1 MELEQFSVMPTES
14 DVVKKVD
21 KIAGSVGDITTQKTI
36 TLTGAVTGS
45 VTTDLTGNITIN
57 TTTGSIDATKLTGTV
72 PLESIPK
79 DAQAKIV
86 QVNSDEAR
94 LALTTDDV
102 QNNDVVV
109 VVDTDGSTSS
119 VYWVSDASKL
129 GTDDAAN
136 AFTPFPAGVA
146 AAVDWSGV
154 QNKPETF
161 PPSAHTHTTLEVT
174 AITDNADVHGLTA
187 ADNYSAANTVTG
199 LTNAPCS
206 VPFNLQVQRNSDGTM
221 TQIVYGQAD
230 DDHGIYV
237 SFYSGSTWSDWQTI
251 SYGEKGAYA
260 KKSLENPYR
269 QANTAYEVDD
279 MVYSTILEAGKIL
292 KCITAGTTGGGDDVT
307 ASTTVAGTQITD
319 GTVIWEVQLM
329 AGAER
334 VDGVKVGTISWQL
347 STTVDSGD
355 LPLLGGTFDKETYA
369 PLWNYVQTHPDML
382 VTETEWQQ
390 MAESQTSVL
399 KYANTSDSLFR
410 VPKLLDY
417 ARGAVQE
424 SAGTYQLDGM
434 PNIVDTLNVRQTSSG
449 VSLMMVEGKNQVFSM
464 AGGSTTNAVSTATN
478 NSTLQNYDYIQFNMS
493 NANPLYGR
501 ADEVRPKTML
511 GLYVVKAY
519 SSTTEISDINIQ
531 TLLEKAGEGF
541 AIGDIKFSFAKVV
554 PNGWL
559 RCDGNLYQRSEYPD
573 LYQWAVDNNYIVSE
587 ETWQSTKTANDG
599 GSVGYFS
606 TGDGSTTFRVFN
618 IVDFVR
624 ADSSASNTGTY
635 QTDTM
640 RSVSA
645 PPDDYVLEVNVP
657 YSTNINS
664 GSNNN
669 WDRMQQILWADGNI
683 FKKSR
688 WLYSTNTTH
697 GTTASI
703 QVVSETLPDGVT
715 NSPDSIIG
723 LKIDL
728 ADAIGTAHV
737 STEIQPKHLKLACL
751 IKAKDAVVN
760 RTLVSDVELKEAVD
774 KIDELNGF
782 ILDDDDDWTMGLPN
796 ITNNAGVAEESLN
809 NYKIMRT
816 LSNPEHY
823 YWHDSP
829 YVSDANNTTVI
840 IPAGLEVNIGNYA
853 FVTQSDSQVD
863 IALAGT
869 ASARAGKDVYIYAC
883 WPSNVE
889 SGIPVFVASMNS
901 TTPSGYNATNS
912 RKIGGVHCL
921 CADVGTIA
929 GHPLSGYVAGDV
941 LPASLWDLR
950 HRPVSAP
957 EGMVYIEPLD
967 LWADIYLNSWD
978 GEKVV
983 SEYGSVIADGTSSR
997 SYHWWR
1003 WAEEFNVLKKRLPHR
1018 WEFRELADGSPEAV
1032 NITGS
1037 ADPNTT
1043 GGHTATNSQ
1052 RIISKYGCEDCT
1064 GVLWQCGSD
1073 LTTHGTTN
1081 GWAGSSY
1088 NSSIVPKESN
1098 RGGEHYATTY
1108 AAHFG
1113 GRWVDGSYCGSRSV
1127 TWNCSVEALVP
1138 ARSARGVAPG
1148 LIPAD

>member
-1 MELEQFSVMPTES
+1 MSIEQFPVMPTES
-14 DVVKKVD
+14 DVVQKVD
-21 KIAGSVGDITTQKTI
+21 MMSEDVDTLTTPKTI
-36 TLTGAVTGS
+36 SLSGAVSGS
-45 VTTDLTGNITIN
+45 VTTDLSGNINIETKAM
-57 TTTGSIDATKLTGTV
+57 SIDASSITGV
-72 PLESIPK
+72 LPAEAIPK
-79 DAQAKIV
+79 EATADII
-86 QVNSDEAR
+86 QVNSDEER
-94 LALTTDDV
+94 LALTSDQV
-102 QNNDVVV
+102 QKNDVVV
-109 VVDTDGSTSS
+109 VVDMEGETTG
-119 VYWVSDASKL
+119 VYWVSDPSKL
-129 GTDDAAN
+129 GTDQADQ
-136 AFTPFPAGVA
+136 AFIQFPAGIA

-154 QNKPETF
+154 QNKPSTF
-161 PPSAHTHTTLEVT
+161 PPSTHTHTTLEVT

-187 ADNYSAANTVTG
+187 ADNYSAASTVTG

-206 VPFNLQVQRNSDGTM
+206 VPFSLQVQRNSDGTM

-237 SFYSGSTWSDWQTI
+237 SFYSGNTWSDWQTI

-334 VDGVKVGTISWQL
+334 VDGVNVGTISWQL

-424 SAGTYQLDGM
+424 SVGTYQADGLPELSLD
-434 PNIVDTLNVRQTSSG
+434 ILYRQDTTSSG
-449 VSLMMVEGKNQVFSM
+449 VYVEEYGTNGYTGAAYTNTSGTDEYMQSANSLGVNAPLAAIVESSIY
-464 AGGSTTNAVSTATN
+464 GSAT
-478 NSTLQNYDYIQFNMS
+478 
-493 NANPLYGR
+493 
-501 ADEVRPKTML
+501 EVRPKTML

-573 LYQWAVDNNYIVSE
+573 LYQWATDNNYLVSE
-587 ETWQSTKTANDG
+587 ETWQATKTANDG

-624 ADSSASNTGTY
+624 ADASASNTGTY
-635 QTDTM
+635 QTDTI
-640 RSVSA
+640 RDTEGNFILSHA
-645 PPDDYVLEVNVP
+645 Q
-657 YSTNINS
+657 INS
-664 GSNNN
+664 ASGAFSVTY
-669 WDRMQQILWADGNI
+669 GNPAN
-683 FKKSR
+683 
-688 WLYSTNTTH
+688 YAT
-697 GTTASI
+697 TTA
-703 QVVSETLPDGVT
+703 
-715 NSPDSIIG
+715 
-723 LKIDL
+723 
-728 ADAIGTAHV
+728 GTASTVSFAASDSESIGSEHT

-863 IALAGT
+863 ISLAGG

-901 TTPSGYNATNS
+901 TTPIGYNATNS

-921 CADVGTIA
+921 CADVGTID

-983 SEYGSVIADGTSSR
+983 SEYGAVIADGTSAR

-1003 WAEEFNVLKKRLPHR
+1003 WVEEFNTLKKRLPHR

-1032 NITGS
+1032 NIQGS

-1064 GVLWQCGSD
+1064 GVLWQWGSD

-1088 NSSIVPKESN
+1088 NSSIVPTETN
-1098 RGGEHYATTY
+1098 RGGEYYATTY
-1108 AAHFG
+1108 AALFG
-1113 GRWVDGSYCGSRSV
+1113 GRWDDGSYCGSRSV
-1127 TWNCSVEALVP
+1127 IWDGSVVRLYDDG
-1138 ARSARGVAPG
+1138 SARGVAPG

>member
-21 KIAGSVGDITTQKTI
+21 KIADSVGDITTQKTI

-86 QVNSDEAR
+86 QVDSDDAR

-161 PPSAHTHTTLEVT
+161 PPSVHTHTTLEVT
-174 AITDNADVHGLTA
+174 AITDNADIHSLTT
-187 ADNYSAANTVTG
+187 ADNYSAASTVTG

-237 SFYSGSTWSDWQTI
+237 SFYSDSTWSDWQTI

-292 KCITAGTTGGGDDVT
+292 KCITAGTTGGGDDIT

-334 VDGVKVGTISWQL
+334 VDGVKIGTISWQL

-424 SAGTYQLDGM
+424 SAGAYQADGLPELSLD
-434 PNIVDTLNVRQTSSG
+434 ILYRQDTTSSG
-449 VSLMMVEGKNQVFSM
+449 VYVEEYGTNGYTGAAYTNTSGTDEYMQSSNSLGVNAPLAAVVESSIY
-464 AGGSTTNAVSTATN
+464 GSTT
-478 NSTLQNYDYIQFNMS
+478 
-493 NANPLYGR
+493 
-501 ADEVRPKTML
+501 EVRPKTML

-573 LYQWAVDNNYIVSE
+573 LYQWAVDNNYLVSE

-606 TGDGSTTFRVFN
+606 SGDGSTTFRVFN

-624 ADSSASNTGTY
+624 ADASASNTGAY
-635 QTDTM
+635 QTDTI
-640 RSVSA
+640 RDIEGNFILSHA
-645 PPDDYVLEVNVP
+645 Q
-657 YSTNINS
+657 INS
-664 GSNNN
+664 ASGAFSVTYSNPANY
-669 WDRMQQILWADGNI
+669 A
-683 FKKSR
+683 
-688 WLYSTNTTH
+688 T
-697 GTTASI
+697 TTA
-703 QVVSETLPDGVT
+703 
-715 NSPDSIIG
+715 
-723 LKIDL
+723 
-728 ADAIGTAHV
+728 GTASTVSFAASDSESIGSEHT

-774 KIDELNGF
+774 KIDELSGF

-796 ITNNAGVAEESLN
+796 ITNNAGIAEESLN

-823 YWHDSP
+823 YWYDSP

-863 IALAGT
+863 ISLAGT

-983 SEYGSVIADGTSSR
+983 SEYGAVIADGTSSR

-1003 WAEEFNVLKKRLPHR
+1003 WAEEFNLLKKRLPHR

-1043 GGHTATNSQ
+1043 GGHAATNSQ

-1064 GVLWQCGSD
+1064 GVLWQWGSD

-1088 NSSIVPKESN
+1088 NSSIVPTETN
-1098 RGGEHYATTY
+1098 RGGEYYATTY
-1108 AAHFG
+1108 AARFG
-1113 GRWVDGSYCGSRSV
+1113 GSWDSSSYCGSRSV
-1127 TWNCSVEALVP
+1127 DWSHSVVHLDGNN
-1138 ARSARGVAPG
+1138 SARGVAPG

>member
-45 VTTDLTGNITIN
+45 VTTDLKGNITIN

-86 QVNSDEAR
+86 QVDSDEAR

-174 AITDNADVHGLTA
+174 AITDNADVHSLTT
-187 ADNYSAANTVTG
+187 ADNYSAASTVTG
-199 LTNAPCS
+199 LANAPCS

-237 SFYSGSTWSDWQTI
+237 SFYSGTSWSDWQTI

-334 VDGVKVGTISWQL
+334 VDGVKIGTISWQL

-399 KYANTSDSLFR
+399 KYANTSDSMFR
-410 VPKLLDY
+410 VPKLVDY

-424 SAGTYQLDGM
+424 SAGEYEGDGL
-434 PNIVDTLNVRQTSSG
+434 PNIEGQASTSYAVIREVGEFGITGALRNSKESG
-449 VSLMMVEGKNQVFSM
+449 GNAISSPNYGSSVACGVIDFNASLSNPIYG
-464 AGGSTTNAVSTATN
+464 AAT
-478 NSTLQNYDYIQFNMS
+478 
-493 NANPLYGR
+493 
-501 ADEVRPKTML
+501 EVRPKTML

-573 LYQWAVDNNYIVSE
+573 LYQWATDNNYLVSE

-640 RSVSA
+640 RDISGSVDAKGLEYDATEQTATGSFS
-645 PPDDYVLEVNVP
+645 LEVGEYN
-657 YSTNINS
+657 YGGGHTEQ
-664 GSNNN
+664 
-669 WDRMQQILWADGNI
+669 DEA
-683 FKKSR
+683 
-688 WLYSTNTTH
+688 
-697 GTTASI
+697 
-703 QVVSETLPDGVT
+703 
-715 NSPDSIIG
+715 
-723 LKIDL
+723 KIVFDP
-728 ADAIGTAHV
+728 ADAIGAAHV

-829 YVSDANNTTVI
+829 YVSGANNTTVI

-863 IALAGT
+863 IALAGG

-901 TTPSGYNATNS
+901 TTPTGYNATNS

-929 GHPLSGYVAGDV
+929 NHPLSGYVAGDV

-983 SEYGSVIADGTSSR
+983 SEYGAVIADGDSSR

-1003 WAEEFNVLKKRLPHR
+1003 WAEEFNLLKKRLPHR

-1032 NITGS
+1032 NITRS

-1064 GVLWQCGSD
+1064 GVLWQWGSD

-1088 NSSIVPKESN
+1088 NSSIVPTETN
-1098 RGGEHYATTY
+1098 RGGEYYATTY
-1108 AAHFG
+1108 AARFG
-1113 GRWVDGSYCGSRSV
+1113 GRWADGSYCGSRSV
-1127 TWNCSVEALVP
+1127 LWDSSVVSLSSDC
-1138 ARSARGVAPG
+1138 SARGVAPG

>member
-14 DVVKKVD
+14 DVVKRVD
-21 KIAGSVGDITTQKTI
+21 TIAGSIGDITTQKTI

-45 VTTDLTGNITIN
+45 VTTDLKGNITIN

-86 QVNSDEAR
+86 QVDSDDAR

-109 VVDTDGSTSS
+109 VVDTDGNAAS

-129 GTDDAAN
+129 GTADAAN

-161 PPSAHTHTTLEVT
+161 PPSTHTHTALEVT

-187 ADNYSAANTVTG
+187 ADNYSAASTVTG

-237 SFYSGSTWSDWQTI
+237 SFYSGNTWSDWQTI

-334 VDGVKVGTISWQL
+334 VDGVKIGTISWQL

-390 MAESQTSVL
+390 MASTQTSVL
-399 KYANTSDSLFR
+399 KYANTSDTLFR

-449 VSLMMVEGKNQVFSM
+449 VSLMMVEGENQVFSM
-464 AGGSTTNAVSTATN
+464 AGGTTSNTISTATN
-478 NSTLQNYDYIQFNMS
+478 NSTLQNYDYIQFDMS

-501 ADEVRPKTML
+501 ANEVRPKTML

-573 LYQWAVDNNYIVSE
+573 LYQWATDNNYLVSE
-587 ETWQSTKTANDG
+587 ETWQATKTANDG

-640 RSVSA
+640 RDITGKAYLGSRTWNHYNKGAFSTNAYDESPVEGSTTGTDA
-645 PPDDYVLEVNVP
+645 AVLEF
-657 YSTNINS
+657 
-664 GSNNN
+664 
-669 WDRMQQILWADGNI
+669 D
-683 FKKSR
+683 
-688 WLYSTNTTH
+688 
-697 GTTASI
+697 ASLS
-703 QVVSETLPDGVT
+703 VGAS
-715 NSPDSIIG
+715 
-723 LKIDL
+723 
-728 ADAIGTAHV
+728 HV

-863 IALAGT
+863 ISLAGG

-901 TTPSGYNATNS
+901 TTPTGYNATNS

-921 CADVGTIA
+921 CADVGTID

-983 SEYGSVIADGTSSR
+983 SEYGAVIADGTSSR

-1003 WAEEFNVLKKRLPHR
+1003 WAEEFNLLKKRLPHR

-1064 GVLWQCGSD
+1064 GVLWQWGSD

-1081 GWAGSSY
+1081 AWAGYSY
-1088 NSSIVPKESN
+1088 TSSIVPTETN
-1098 RGGEHYATTY
+1098 RGGEYYATTY
-1108 AAHFG
+1108 AARG
-1113 GRWVDGSYCGSRSV
+1113 GGGWPDGSYCGSRSV
-1127 TWNCSVEALVP
+1127 TWAASVVYLSSP
-1138 ARSARGVAPG
+1138 SSARGVAPG

>member
-86 QVNSDEAR
+86 QVDSDDAR

-161 PPSAHTHTTLEVT
+161 PPSTHTHTTLEVT
-174 AITDNADVHGLTA
+174 AITDNADVHSLTT
-187 ADNYSAANTVTG
+187 ADNYSAASTVTG

-221 TQIVYGQAD
+221 TQIVYGQAE

-237 SFYSGSTWSDWQTI
+237 SFYSGSAWSDWQTI

-279 MVYSTILEAGKIL
+279 MVYSTLLEAGKIL

-319 GTVIWEVQLM
+319 GTVVWEVQLM

-334 VDGVKVGTISWQL
+334 VDGVKIGTISWQL

-399 KYANTSDSLFR
+399 KYANTSDSMFR

-424 SAGTYQLDGM
+424 SAGTYQADGL
-434 PNIVDTLNVRQTSSG
+434 PNITGSINSALSEYQDPIDGIGAFFVGDYSNFNVS
-449 VSLMMVEGKNQVFSM
+449 
-464 AGGSTTNAVSTATN
+464 AGQGIKEYDLKLDAS
-478 NSTLQNYDYIQFNMS
+478 NSKPI
-493 NANPLYGR
+493 YGN

-606 TGDGSTTFRVFN
+606 SGDGSTTFRVFN

-624 ADSSASNTGTY
+624 ADASASNTGTY
-635 QTDTM
+635 QTDTI
-640 RSVSA
+640 RDIEGNFILSHAQIKSASGAFSVT
-645 PPDDYVLEVNVP
+645 Y
-657 YSTNINS
+657 
-664 GSNNN
+664 
-669 WDRMQQILWADGNI
+669 GNPAN
-683 FKKSR
+683 
-688 WLYSTNTTH
+688 YAT
-697 GTTASI
+697 TTA
-703 QVVSETLPDGVT
+703 
-715 NSPDSIIG
+715 
-723 LKIDL
+723 
-728 ADAIGTAHV
+728 GTASTVSFAASDSESIGSEHT

-823 YWHDSP
+823 YWYDSP

-863 IALAGT
+863 ISLAGT
-869 ASARAGKDVYIYAC
+869 ATERAGKDVYIYAC

-901 TTPSGYNATNS
+901 TTPTGYNATNS

-929 GHPLSGYVAGDV
+929 NHPLSGYVAGDV

-983 SEYGSVIADGTSSR
+983 SEYGAVIADGTSAR

-1003 WAEEFNVLKKRLPHR
+1003 WAEEFNLLKKRLPHR

-1032 NITGS
+1032 NIQGS

-1064 GVLWQCGSD
+1064 GVLWQWGSD
-1073 LTTHGTTN
+1073 LTTHGTTK
-1081 GWAGSSY
+1081 GWAGYSY
-1088 NSSIVPKESN
+1088 NSSIVPTETN
-1098 RGGEHYATTY
+1098 CGGEYYATTY
-1108 AAHFG
+1108 AALFG
-1113 GRWVDGSYCGSRSV
+1113 GDWVDGSYCGSRSV
-1127 TWNCSVEALVP
+1127 AWHDSVVDLDDDV
-1138 ARSARGVAPG
+1138 SARGVAPG

>member
-1 MELEQFSVMPTES
+1 MFMELEQFSVMPTES
-14 DVVKKVD
+14 DVVKRVD
-21 KIAGSVGDITTQKTI
+21 TIVGSIDGITTQKTI

-45 VTTDLTGNITIN
+45 VTTDLKGNITIN

-86 QVNSDEAR
+86 QVDSDDAR

-109 VVDTDGSTSS
+109 VVDTDGSASS

-174 AITDNADVHGLTA
+174 AITDNADVHSLTT
-187 ADNYSAANTVTG
+187 ADNYSAASTVTG

-251 SYGEKGAYA
+251 SYGGKGVYA

-279 MVYSTILEAGKIL
+279 MVYSTTLEAGKVL

-334 VDGVKVGTISWQL
+334 VDGVKIGTISWQL

-417 ARGAVQE
+417 ARGTVQE
-424 SAGTYQLDGM
+424 SVGEYEDDGL
-434 PNIVDTLNVRQTSSG
+434 PNITGTIRVADAVTDPCTGAFETGENESGYNSGSS
-449 VSLMMVEGKNQVFSM
+449 
-464 AGGSTTNAVSTATN
+464 TNTPRSATFDA
-478 NSTLQNYDYIQFNMS
+478 SRS
-493 NANPLYGR
+493 SSVYGN

-573 LYQWAVDNNYIVSE
+573 LYQWATDNNYLVSE
-587 ETWQSTKTANDG
+587 ETWQATKTANDG

-640 RSVSA
+640 R
-645 PPDDYVLEVNVP
+645 
-657 YSTNINS
+657 NI
-664 GSNNN
+664 
-669 WDRMQQILWADGNI
+669 
-683 FKKSR
+683 
-688 WLYSTNTTH
+688 T
-697 GTTASI
+697 GTTYVGTQVDHPYDTGCFTTAEDDTLQGATVGEYNGAISFDASLS
-703 QVVSETLPDGVT
+703 V
-715 NSPDSIIG
+715 
-723 LKIDL
+723 
-728 ADAIGTAHV
+728 DAAHV

-823 YWHDSP
+823 YWYDSP

-863 IALAGT
+863 IALAGS

-901 TTPSGYNATNS
+901 TTPAGYNAANS

-929 GHPLSGYVAGDV
+929 RHPLSGYVAGDV

-983 SEYGSVIADGTSSR
+983 SEYGAVIADGTSSR

-1037 ADPNTT
+1037 KDPNTT
-1043 GGHTATNSQ
+1043 GWHTATNSQ

-1064 GVLWQCGSD
+1064 GVLWQYGSD

-1088 NSSIVPKESN
+1088 NSSIVPTETN
-1098 RGGEHYATTY
+1098 RGGEYYATAY
-1108 AAHFG
+1108 AALFG
-1113 GRWVDGSYCGSRSV
+1113 GCWVNGSYCGSRSV
-1127 TWNCSVEALVP
+1127 TWSASVVVLSSYG
-1138 ARSARGVAPG
+1138 SARGVAPSINCKALPG
-1148 LIPAD
+1148 CV

>member
-14 DVVKKVD
+14 DVVKRVD
-21 KIAGSVGDITTQKTI
+21 TIVGSIGGITTQKTI

-45 VTTDLTGNITIN
+45 VTTDLKGNITIN

-174 AITDNADVHGLTA
+174 AITDNADVHSLTT
-187 ADNYSAANTVTG
+187 ADNYSAASTVTG

-221 TQIVYGQAD
+221 TQIVYGQAA

-237 SFYSGSTWSDWQTI
+237 SFYSGISWSDWQTI

-424 SAGTYQLDGM
+424 SAGEYEDDGL
-434 PNIVDTLNVRQTSSG
+434 PNINLTIPGLRFFVGAEGENGSTDDPPNVQPP
-449 VSLMMVEGKNQVFSM
+449 VSVGKNLRTSND
-464 AGGSTTNAVSTATN
+464 GTTYGYTQARDVTINMQTAN
-478 NSTLQNYDYIQFNMS
+478 QI
-493 NANPLYGR
+493 YGN

-640 RSVSA
+640 R
-645 PPDDYVLEVNVP
+645 
-657 YSTNINS
+657 NI
-664 GSNNN
+664 
-669 WDRMQQILWADGNI
+669 
-683 FKKSR
+683 
-688 WLYSTNTTH
+688 T
-697 GTTASI
+697 GTTYVGT
-703 QVVSETLPDGVT
+703 QVDHAYDKGCFTTDEDGTLQGTTVGEY
-715 NSPDSIIG
+715 NG
-723 LKIDL
+723 
-728 ADAIGTAHV
+728 AISFDTSLSVGAAHV

-823 YWHDSP
+823 YWYDSP

-863 IALAGT
+863 ISLAGP

-901 TTPSGYNATNS
+901 TTPTGYNATNS

-921 CADVGTIA
+921 CADVGTIN

-983 SEYGSVIADGTSSR
+983 SEYGAVIADGASSR

-1003 WAEEFNVLKKRLPHR
+1003 WAEEFNLLKKRLPHR

-1064 GVLWQCGSD
+1064 GVLWQWGSD

-1081 GWAGSSY
+1081 GWAGYSY
-1088 NSSIVPKESN
+1088 NSSIVPTESN
-1098 RGGEHYATTY
+1098 RGGEYYATTY
-1108 AAHFG
+1108 AALFG
-1113 GRWVDGSYCGSRSV
+1113 GNWSNGSYCGSRSV
-1127 TWNCSVEALVP
+1127 TWNCSVVDLISDD
-1138 ARSARGVAPG
+1138 SARGVAPG

>member
-21 KIAGSVGDITTQKTI
+21 KIADSVGDITTQKTI

-86 QVNSDEAR
+86 QVDSDDAR

-136 AFTPFPAGVA
+136 AFTSFPAGVA

-174 AITDNADVHGLTA
+174 AITDNADVHSLTT
-187 ADNYSAANTVTG
+187 ADNYSAASTVTG

-237 SFYSGSTWSDWQTI
+237 SFYSGTSWSDWQTI

-319 GTVIWEVQLM
+319 GTVIWEVQRM

-334 VDGVKVGTISWQL
+334 VDGVKIGTISWQL

-424 SAGTYQLDGM
+424 SAGEYEDDGL
-434 PNIVDTLNVRQTSSG
+434 PNIEGDLGWGNRDATDVVFPTGAYYYKRENKNVYTGSNPTVRLNQNSFDA
-449 VSLMMVEGKNQVFSM
+449 SL
-464 AGGSTTNAVSTATN
+464 
-478 NSTLQNYDYIQFNMS
+478 S
-493 NANPLYGR
+493 NPIYGN

-573 LYQWAVDNNYIVSE
+573 LYQWATDNNYLVSE

-640 RSVSA
+640 R
-645 PPDDYVLEVNVP
+645 
-657 YSTNINS
+657 NI
-664 GSNNN
+664 
-669 WDRMQQILWADGNI
+669 
-683 FKKSR
+683 
-688 WLYSTNTTH
+688 T
-697 GTTASI
+697 GTTFVGTQVDHAYDTGCFTTDEDGTLQGPTVGEYNGAISFDASLS
-703 QVVSETLPDGVT
+703 VG
-715 NSPDSIIG
+715 
-723 LKIDL
+723 
-728 ADAIGTAHV
+728 AAHV
-737 STEIQPKHLKLACL
+737 STEIQPKHLRLGCL

-760 RTLVSDVELKEAVD
+760 RTLVSDIELKEAVD

-823 YWHDSP
+823 YWYDSP

-863 IALAGT
+863 ISLAGS

-901 TTPSGYNATNS
+901 TTPTGYNATNS

-978 GEKVV
+978 GEKIV
-983 SEYGSVIADGTSSR
+983 SEYGAVIADGASSR

-1003 WAEEFNVLKKRLPHR
+1003 WAEEFNLLKKRLPHR

-1064 GVLWQCGSD
+1064 GVLWQWGSD

-1088 NSSIVPKESN
+1088 NRSIVPTETN
-1098 RGGEHYATTY
+1098 RGGEYYATTF
-1108 AAHFG
+1108 AALFG
-1113 GRWVDGSYCGSRSV
+1113 GDCYGGSYCGSRSV
-1127 TWNCSVEALVP
+1127 AWTDSVVNLGDDT
-1138 ARSARGVAPG
+1138 SARGVAPG

>member
-86 QVNSDEAR
+86 QVDSDDAR

-109 VVDTDGSTSS
+109 VVDTDGNASS

-129 GTDDAAN
+129 GTADAAN

-154 QNKPETF
+154 QNKPKTF
-161 PPSAHTHTTLEVT
+161 PPSTHTHTTLEVT
-174 AITDNADVHGLTA
+174 AITDNADVHSLTT
-187 ADNYSAANTVTG
+187 ADNYSAASTVTG

-334 VDGVKVGTISWQL
+334 VDGVKIGTISWQL

-390 MAESQTSVL
+390 MAKSQTSVL

-424 SAGTYQLDGM
+424 SVGEYEGDGLPNIKGEMIGSSAGTF
-434 PNIVDTLNVRQTSSG
+434 TSGSSLSG
-449 VSLMMVEGKNQVFSM
+449 AFYKSQN
-464 AGGSTTNAVSTATN
+464 TNTDYLTGATG
-478 NSTLQNYDYIQFNMS
+478 TFNKLGFDA
-493 NANPLYGR
+493 NKANPIYGN
-501 ADEVRPKTML
+501 ATEVRPKTML

-573 LYQWAVDNNYIVSE
+573 LYQWATDNNYLVSE

-635 QTDTM
+635 QTDTI
-640 RSVSA
+640 RDIEGNFILSHA
-645 PPDDYVLEVNVP
+645 Q
-657 YSTNINS
+657 INS
-664 GSNNN
+664 ASGAFSVTY
-669 WDRMQQILWADGNI
+669 GNPAN
-683 FKKSR
+683 
-688 WLYSTNTTH
+688 YAT
-697 GTTASI
+697 TTA
-703 QVVSETLPDGVT
+703 
-715 NSPDSIIG
+715 
-723 LKIDL
+723 
-728 ADAIGTAHV
+728 GTASTVSFAASDSESIGSEHT

-774 KIDELNGF
+774 KIGELNGF

-823 YWHDSP
+823 YWYDSP

-901 TTPSGYNATNS
+901 TTPTGYNATNS
-912 RKIGGVHCL
+912 RKIGGIHCL

-983 SEYGSVIADGTSSR
+983 SEYGAVIADGASSR

-1003 WAEEFNVLKKRLPHR
+1003 WAEEFNLLKKRLPHR

-1032 NITGS
+1032 NIQGS

-1064 GVLWQCGSD
+1064 GVLWQWGSD

-1088 NSSIVPKESN
+1088 NSSIVPTESN
-1098 RGGEHYATTY
+1098 RGGEYYATTY
-1108 AAHFG
+1108 AALFG
-1113 GRWVDGSYCGSRSV
+1113 GYWNDGSYCGSRSV
-1127 TWNCSVEALVP
+1127 SWDGSVVLLDSHS
-1138 ARSARGVAPG
+1138 SARGVAPG

>member
-1 MELEQFSVMPTES
+1 M
-14 DVVKKVD
+14 
-21 KIAGSVGDITTQKTI
+21 
-36 TLTGAVTGS
+36 
-45 VTTDLTGNITIN
+45 TGNITIN

-136 AFTPFPAGVA
+136 AFTPFPASVA

-161 PPSAHTHTTLEVT
+161 PPSAHTHATLEVT
-174 AITDNADVHGLTA
+174 AITDNADVHSLTT
-187 ADNYSAANTVTG
+187 ADNYSAASTVTG

-206 VPFNLQVQRNSDGTM
+206 VPFNLQVQRNGDGTM
-221 TQIVYGQAD
+221 TQIVYGQAE

-237 SFYSGSTWSDWQTI
+237 SFYSGSTWSDWRTI

-334 VDGVKVGTISWQL
+334 VDGVKIGTISWQL

-369 PLWNYVQTHPDML
+369 LLWNYVQTHPDML

-424 SAGTYQLDGM
+424 SAGTYQSDGL
-434 PNIVDTLNVRQTSSG
+434 PNITGTIRVADAVMDPCTGAFETGENESGYNSGSS
-449 VSLMMVEGKNQVFSM
+449 
-464 AGGSTTNAVSTATN
+464 TNTPCSATFDA
-478 NSTLQNYDYIQFNMS
+478 SRSSSVYG
-493 NANPLYGR
+493 NAT
-501 ADEVRPKTML
+501 EVRLKTML

-531 TLLEKAGEGF
+531 ALLEKAGEGF

-559 RCDGNLYQRSEYPD
+559 RCDGNLYQRSKYPD
-573 LYQWAVDNNYIVSE
+573 LYQWATDNNYLVSE

-624 ADSSASNTGTY
+624 ADSSVSNTGTY

-640 RSVSA
+640 RNITAQYEAPAYDALITYRTGAATRTGMGSSALSA
-645 PPDDYVLEVNVP
+645 PILG
-657 YSTNINS
+657 STTPAAPIA
-664 GSNNN
+664 G
-669 WDRMQQILWADGNI
+669 D
-683 FKKSR
+683 
-688 WLYSTNTTH
+688 
-697 GTTASI
+697 
-703 QVVSETLPDGVT
+703 VSLPG
-715 NSPDSIIG
+715 G
-723 LKIDL
+723 
-728 ADAIGTAHV
+728 AAHV

-823 YWHDSP
+823 YWYDSP

-863 IALAGT
+863 ISRAGAAT
-869 ASARAGKDVYIYAC
+869 KRAGKDVYIYAC

-921 CADVGTIA
+921 CANVGTIA

-983 SEYGSVIADGTSSR
+983 SEYRAVIADGTSSR

-1003 WAEEFNVLKKRLPHR
+1003 WAEEFNLLKKRLPHR
-1018 WEFRELADGSPEAV
+1018 WEFRELADGSPETV

-1064 GVLWQCGSD
+1064 GVLWQWGSD
-1073 LTTHGTTN
+1073 LTTHSTTN
-1081 GWAGSSY
+1081 GLAGPSY
-1088 NSSIVPKESN
+1088 NSSIVPTETN
-1098 RGGEHYATTY
+1098 RGDEYYATTF
-1108 AAHFG
+1108 AALFG
-1113 GRWVDGSYCGSRSV
+1113 GSWVSGSYCGSRSV
-1127 TWNCSVEALVP
+1127 AWSHSVVGLSSDD
-1138 ARSARGVAPG
+1138 SARGVAPG

>member
-86 QVNSDEAR
+86 QVDSDDAR

-109 VVDTDGSTSS
+109 VVDTDGNASS

-129 GTDDAAN
+129 GTADAAN
-136 AFTPFPAGVA
+136 AFTPFPASVA

-187 ADNYSAANTVTG
+187 ADNYSAASTVTG

-206 VPFNLQVQRNSDGTM
+206 APFNLQVQRNSDGTM

-237 SFYSGSTWSDWQTI
+237 SFYSGNTWSDWQTI

-334 VDGVKVGTISWQL
+334 VDGGKIGTISWQL

-417 ARGAVQE
+417 ARGTVQE
-424 SAGTYQLDGM
+424 SVGEYEGDGL
-434 PNIVDTLNVRQTSSG
+434 PNIEGQVIPGGPGKYLAMEGYNGAFTYMQTGAPRGEAGAAITLGNYTG
-449 VSLMMVEGKNQVFSM
+449 LKFNASLSNPIYG
-464 AGGSTTNAVSTATN
+464 NAT
-478 NSTLQNYDYIQFNMS
+478 
-493 NANPLYGR
+493 
-501 ADEVRPKTML
+501 EVRPKTML

-519 SSTTEISDINIQ
+519 SSTTEISDINIP

-573 LYQWAVDNNYIVSE
+573 LYQWATDNNYLVSE
-587 ETWQSTKTANDG
+587 EAWQSTKTANDG

-624 ADSSASNTGTY
+624 SDASASNTGTY

-640 RSVSA
+640 RNITAQYETPAYDALVTYRTGAATRGQIASTALSA
-645 PPDDYVLEVNVP
+645 PV
-657 YSTNINS
+657 I
-664 GSNNN
+664 GSNARVEPIAF
-669 WDRMQQILWADGNI
+669 D
-683 FKKSR
+683 
-688 WLYSTNTTH
+688 
-697 GTTASI
+697 ASLS
-703 QVVSETLPDGVT
+703 VG
-715 NSPDSIIG
+715 
-723 LKIDL
+723 
-728 ADAIGTAHV
+728 AAHV

-782 ILDDDDDWTMGLPN
+782 ILDDDNDWTMGLPN

-823 YWHDSP
+823 YWYDSP

-863 IALAGT
+863 ISLAGT
-869 ASARAGKDVYIYAC
+869 ATERAGKDVYIYAC

-901 TTPSGYNATNS
+901 TTPTGYNATNS
-912 RKIGGVHCL
+912 RKIGGIHCL

-978 GEKVV
+978 GEKLV
-983 SEYGSVIADGTSSR
+983 SEYGSVIADGTSAR

-1003 WAEEFNVLKKRLPHR
+1003 WAEEFNLLKKRLPHR

-1032 NITGS
+1032 NIQGS
-1037 ADPNTT
+1037 ANPNTT

-1064 GVLWQCGSD
+1064 GVLWQWGSD

-1088 NSSIVPKESN
+1088 NSSIVPTESN
-1098 RGGEHYATTY
+1098 RGGEYYATTF
-1108 AAHFG
+1108 AALFG
-1113 GRWVDGSYCGSRSV
+1113 GGWLSSSYCGSRSV
-1127 TWNCSVEALVP
+1127 AWDTSVVALYSGD
-1138 ARSARGVAPG
+1138 SARGVAPG

>member
-14 DVVKKVD
+14 DVVKRVD
-21 KIAGSVGDITTQKTI
+21 TIVGSIGGITTQKTI

-86 QVNSDEAR
+86 QVDSDEAR

-129 GTDDAAN
+129 GTADAAN

-154 QNKPETF
+154 QNKPGTF

-174 AITDNADVHGLTA
+174 AITDNADVHSLTT
-187 ADNYSAANTVTG
+187 ADNYSAASTVTG

-237 SFYSGSTWSDWQTI
+237 SFYSGSAWSDWQTI

-307 ASTTVAGTQITD
+307 ASTTVAGTQIAD
-319 GTVIWEVQLM
+319 GTVVWEVQLM

-334 VDGVKVGTISWQL
+334 VDGVKIGTISWQL

-424 SAGTYQLDGM
+424 SAGTYQADGLPELSLD
-434 PNIVDTLNVRQTSSG
+434 ILYRQDATSSG
-449 VSLMMVEGKNQVFSM
+449 VYVEEYGTNGYTGAAYTNTSGTDEYMQSSNSLGANAPLAAVVESSIY
-464 AGGSTTNAVSTATN
+464 GSTT
-478 NSTLQNYDYIQFNMS
+478 
-493 NANPLYGR
+493 
-501 ADEVRPKTML
+501 EVRPKTML

-573 LYQWAVDNNYIVSE
+573 LYQWAMDNNYLVSE
-587 ETWQSTKTANDG
+587 ETWQSTKTTNDG

-640 RSVSA
+640 RNITGEAYLGSRTWNQYNEGAFSTNA
-645 PPDDYVLEVNVP
+645 DDESPVEGSTTGTYAAVLEFDAFLSV
-657 YSTNINS
+657 
-664 GSNNN
+664 GS
-669 WDRMQQILWADGNI
+669 
-683 FKKSR
+683 S
-688 WLYSTNTTH
+688 
-697 GTTASI
+697 
-703 QVVSETLPDGVT
+703 
-715 NSPDSIIG
+715 
-723 LKIDL
+723 
-728 ADAIGTAHV
+728 HV

-782 ILDDDDDWTMGLPN
+782 ILDNDDDWTMGLPN
-796 ITNNAGVAEESLN
+796 ITNNAGIAEESLN

-823 YWHDSP
+823 YWYDSP

-863 IALAGT
+863 ISLAGT
-869 ASARAGKDVYIYAC
+869 ATERAGKDVYIYAC

-901 TTPSGYNATNS
+901 TTPTGYNATNS

-921 CADVGTIA
+921 CADVSTIA

-983 SEYGSVIADGTSSR
+983 SEYGAVIADGASSR

-1003 WAEEFNVLKKRLPHR
+1003 WAEEFNALKKRLPHR
-1018 WEFRELADGSPEAV
+1018 WEFRELADGSPEVV

-1064 GVLWQCGSD
+1064 GVLWQWGSD

-1081 GWAGSSY
+1081 GWAGYSY
-1088 NSSIVPKESN
+1088 TSSIVPTESN
-1098 RGGEHYATTY
+1098 RGGEYYATTY
-1108 AAHFG
+1108 AALFG
-1113 GRWVDGSYCGSRSV
+1113 GNWNAGSYCGSRSV
-1127 TWNCSVEALVP
+1127 AWIVSVVDLGND
-1138 ARSARGVAPG
+1138 RSARGVAPG

>member
-21 KIAGSVGDITTQKTI
+21 KIADSVGDITTQKTI

-86 QVNSDEAR
+86 QVDSDDAR

-109 VVDTDGSTSS
+109 VVDTDGSASS

-129 GTDDAAN
+129 GTADAAN

-161 PPSAHTHTTLEVT
+161 PPSTHTHTTLEVT

-187 ADNYSAANTVTG
+187 ADNYSAASTVTG

-206 VPFNLQVQRNSDGTM
+206 VPFNLQVQRNTDGTM

-237 SFYSGSTWSDWQTI
+237 SFYSGNTWSDWQTI

-390 MAESQTSVL
+390 MASAQTSVL

-424 SAGTYQLDGM
+424 SAGTYQADGL
-434 PNIVDTLNVRQTSSG
+434 PNITGTADRVPHPADATTSG
-449 VSLMMVEGKNQVFSM
+449 AFTHLTTGGWVQ
-464 AGGSTTNAVSTATN
+464 GGSQAQQGLSFDASLSNPIYGNAT
-478 NSTLQNYDYIQFNMS
+478 
-493 NANPLYGR
+493 
-501 ADEVRPKTML
+501 EVRPKTML

-573 LYQWAVDNNYIVSE
+573 LYQWATDNNYLVSE
-587 ETWQSTKTANDG
+587 ETWQSTKAANDG

-640 RSVSA
+640 RNIEGEIASTGGSPQFLTDSYVSDLTISGA
-645 PPDDYVLEVNVP
+645 FGV
-657 YSTNINS
+657 TS
-664 GSNNN
+664 GSGTSIANASN
-669 WDRMQQILWADGNI
+669 
-683 FKKSR
+683 
-688 WLYSTNTTH
+688 YSNMPVGLTFD
-697 GTTASI
+697 ASLS
-703 QVVSETLPDGVT
+703 VGAS
-715 NSPDSIIG
+715 
-723 LKIDL
+723 
-728 ADAIGTAHV
+728 HV

-760 RTLVSDVELKEAVD
+760 RTLVSDIELKEAVD

-823 YWHDSP
+823 YWYDSP

-863 IALAGT
+863 IALAGG

-901 TTPSGYNATNS
+901 TTPTGYNAINS

-921 CADVGTIA
+921 CADVGTID

-983 SEYGSVIADGTSSR
+983 SEYGAVIADGTSSR

-1003 WAEEFNVLKKRLPHR
+1003 WVEEFNLLKKRLPHR

-1064 GVLWQCGSD
+1064 GVLWQWGSD

-1081 GWAGSSY
+1081 GWAGYSY
-1088 NSSIVPKESN
+1088 TSSIVPTESN
-1098 RGGEHYATTY
+1098 RGGEYYATTY
-1108 AAHFG
+1108 AARFG
-1113 GRWVDGSYCGSRSV
+1113 GDWGSGSYCGSRSV
-1127 TWNCSVEALVP
+1127 AWGNSVVSLDYTY
-1138 ARSARGVAPG
+1138 SARGVAPG

>member
-1 MELEQFSVMPTES
+1 MFMELEQFSVMPTES
-14 DVVKKVD
+14 DVVKRVD
-21 KIAGSVGDITTQKTI
+21 SITDSIGDITTQKTI

-45 VTTDLTGNITIN
+45 VTTDLKGNITIN

-86 QVNSDEAR
+86 QVNSDDAR

-109 VVDTDGSTSS
+109 VVDTDGNASS

-129 GTDDAAN
+129 GTADAAN

-161 PPSAHTHTTLEVT
+161 PPSTHTHTTLEVT
-174 AITDNADVHGLTA
+174 AIADNADVHGLTA
-187 ADNYSAANTVTG
+187 ADTYSAASTVTG

-279 MVYSTILEAGKIL
+279 MVYSTILEAGKLL

-424 SAGTYQLDGM
+424 SAGEYEDDGL
-434 PNIVDTLNVRQTSSG
+434 PNIEGQASTSYAVIREVGEFGITGALRNSKESG
-449 VSLMMVEGKNQVFSM
+449 GNAISSPNYGSSVACGVIDFNASLSNPIYG
-464 AGGSTTNAVSTATN
+464 AAT
-478 NSTLQNYDYIQFNMS
+478 
-493 NANPLYGR
+493 
-501 ADEVRPKTML
+501 EVRPKTML

-573 LYQWAVDNNYIVSE
+573 LYQWATDNNYLVSE

-606 TGDGSTTFRVFN
+606 TGDGSTTFRVFH
-618 IVDFVR
+618 IIDFVR
-624 ADSSASNTGTY
+624 ADNTVDDIGSY

-640 RSVSA
+640 R
-645 PPDDYVLEVNVP
+645 
-657 YSTNINS
+657 NI
-664 GSNNN
+664 
-669 WDRMQQILWADGNI
+669 
-683 FKKSR
+683 
-688 WLYSTNTTH
+688 T
-697 GTTASI
+697 GTTFVGTQVDHAYDTGCFTTDEDSTLQGATVGEYNGSTSFDASLS
-703 QVVSETLPDGVT
+703 VGV
-715 NSPDSIIG
+715 
-723 LKIDL
+723 
-728 ADAIGTAHV
+728 AHV
-737 STEIQPKHLKLACL
+737 STEIQPKHLRLGCL

-823 YWHDSP
+823 YWHNSP

-863 IALAGT
+863 IALAGS

-901 TTPSGYNATNS
+901 TTPTGYNAINS

-921 CADVGTIA
+921 CANVGTIA

-983 SEYGSVIADGTSSR
+983 SEYGAVIADGTSSR

-1003 WAEEFNVLKKRLPHR
+1003 WAEEFNLLKKRLPHR

-1064 GVLWQCGSD
+1064 GVLWQWGSD

-1081 GWAGSSY
+1081 GWAGYSY
-1088 NSSIVPKESN
+1088 TSSIVPTETN
-1098 RGGEHYATTY
+1098 RGGEYYATTF
-1108 AAHFG
+1108 AARFG
-1113 GRWVDGSYCGSRSV
+1113 GGWGSSSYCGSRSV
-1127 TWNCSVEALVP
+1127 DWGGSGVYLGG
-1138 ARSARGVAPG
+1138 RGSARGVAPG

>member
-1 MELEQFSVMPTES
+1 MELEEFSVMPTES
-14 DVVKKVD
+14 DVVKTVD
-21 KIAGSVGDITTQKTI
+21 KIAGSIGDITTQKTI

-86 QVNSDEAR
+86 QVDSDDAR

-109 VVDTDGSTSS
+109 VVDTDGNTSS

-129 GTDDAAN
+129 GTAEAAN

-161 PPSAHTHTTLEVT
+161 PPSTHAHTTLQVGQLSTPGIDLHAYT
-174 AITDNADVHGLTA
+174 AY
-187 ADNYSAANTVTG
+187 NYYNVSEDATSLV
-199 LTNAPCS
+199 NAPCD
-206 VPFNLQVQRNSDGTM
+206 PPLAMEVQHGPDGNI
-221 TQIVYGQAD
+221 TQIVYGQSD
-230 DDHGIYV
+230 DDHGIYI
-237 SFYSGSTWSDWQTI
+237 SFYNGTSWSDWQTI
-251 SYGEKGAYA
+251 SYGEKDAYA

-390 MAESQTSVL
+390 MASTQTSVL

-424 SAGTYQLDGM
+424 SAGEYEGDGL
-434 PNIVDTLNVRQTSSG
+434 PNIEGQVIPGGPGKYLAMEGYNGAFTYLQTGITRGEAGSNVTLGNYTG
-449 VSLMMVEGKNQVFSM
+449 LKFNASLSNPIYG
-464 AGGSTTNAVSTATN
+464 NAT
-478 NSTLQNYDYIQFNMS
+478 
-493 NANPLYGR
+493 
-501 ADEVRPKTML
+501 EVRPKTML

-606 TGDGSTTFRVFN
+606 SGDGSTTFRVFN

-624 ADSSASNTGTY
+624 ADASASNTGTY
-635 QTDTM
+635 QTDTI
-640 RSVSA
+640 RNIEGNFILSHA
-645 PPDDYVLEVNVP
+645 Q
-657 YSTNINS
+657 INS
-664 GSNNN
+664 ASGAFSVTY
-669 WDRMQQILWADGNI
+669 GNPAN
-683 FKKSR
+683 
-688 WLYSTNTTH
+688 YAT
-697 GTTASI
+697 TTA
-703 QVVSETLPDGVT
+703 
-715 NSPDSIIG
+715 
-723 LKIDL
+723 
-728 ADAIGTAHV
+728 GTASTVSFAASDSESIGSEHT

-823 YWHDSP
+823 YWYDSP

-863 IALAGT
+863 ISLAGS

-901 TTPSGYNATNS
+901 TTPIGYNATNS

-929 GHPLSGYVAGDV
+929 NHPLSGYVAGDV

-983 SEYGSVIADGTSSR
+983 SEYGAVIADGISAR

-1003 WAEEFNVLKKRLPHR
+1003 WAEEFNLLKKRLPHR

-1037 ADPNTT
+1037 TDPNTT

-1064 GVLWQCGSD
+1064 GVLWQWGSD
-1073 LTTHGTTN
+1073 LTTHDTTT
-1081 GWAGSSY
+1081 GWAGYSY
-1088 NSSIVPKESN
+1088 TSSIVPTESN
-1098 RGGEHYATTY
+1098 RGGEYYATTY
-1108 AAHFG
+1108 AARLG
-1113 GRWVDGSYCGSRSV
+1113 GNWSNSSYCGSRSV
-1127 TWNCSVEALVP
+1127 TWEAPVVTLTHDN
-1138 ARSARGVAPG
+1138 SARGVAPG

>member
-1 MELEQFSVMPTES
+1 MQSSNSLGVN
-14 DVVKKVD
+14 
-21 KIAGSVGDITTQKTI
+21 A
-36 TLTGAVTGS
+36 
-45 VTTDLTGNITIN
+45 
-57 TTTGSIDATKLTGTV
+57 
-72 PLESIPK
+72 PL
-79 DAQAKIV
+79 
-86 QVNSDEAR
+86 
-94 LALTTDDV
+94 
-102 QNNDVVV
+102 
-109 VVDTDGSTSS
+109 
-119 VYWVSDASKL
+119 
-129 GTDDAAN
+129 
-136 AFTPFPAGVA
+136 
-146 AAVDWSGV
+146 AAVVES
-154 QNKPETF
+154 
-161 PPSAHTHTTLEVT
+161 S
-174 AITDNADVHGLTA
+174 
-187 ADNYSAANTVTG
+187 
-199 LTNAPCS
+199 
-206 VPFNLQVQRNSDGTM
+206 
-221 TQIVYGQAD
+221 
-230 DDHGIYV
+230 IY
-237 SFYSGSTWSDWQTI
+237 
-251 SYGEKGAYA
+251 
-260 KKSLENPYR
+260 
-269 QANTAYEVDD
+269 
-279 MVYSTILEAGKIL
+279 
-292 KCITAGTTGGGDDVT
+292 
-307 ASTTVAGTQITD
+307 
-319 GTVIWEVQLM
+319 
-329 AGAER
+329 
-334 VDGVKVGTISWQL
+334 
-347 STTVDSGD
+347 
-355 LPLLGGTFDKETYA
+355 
-369 PLWNYVQTHPDML
+369 
-382 VTETEWQQ
+382 
-390 MAESQTSVL
+390 
-399 KYANTSDSLFR
+399 
-410 VPKLLDY
+410 
-417 ARGAVQE
+417 
-424 SAGTYQLDGM
+424 
-434 PNIVDTLNVRQTSSG
+434 
-449 VSLMMVEGKNQVFSM
+449 
-464 AGGSTTNAVSTATN
+464 GSTT
-478 NSTLQNYDYIQFNMS
+478 
-493 NANPLYGR
+493 
-501 ADEVRPKTML
+501 EVRPKTML

-573 LYQWAVDNNYIVSE
+573 LYQWATDNNYLVSE
-587 ETWQSTKTANDG
+587 ETWQATKTANDG

-606 TGDGSTTFRVFN
+606 TGDGSTTFRVFH
-618 IVDFVR
+618 IIDFVR
-624 ADSSASNTGTY
+624 ADNTVDDIGSY

-640 RSVSA
+640 R
-645 PPDDYVLEVNVP
+645 
-657 YSTNINS
+657 NI
-664 GSNNN
+664 
-669 WDRMQQILWADGNI
+669 
-683 FKKSR
+683 
-688 WLYSTNTTH
+688 T
-697 GTTASI
+697 GTTYVGT
-703 QVVSETLPDGVT
+703 QVDHAYDTGCFTTAEDGTLQGVT
-715 NSPDSIIG
+715 VGEYNGAISF
-723 LKIDL
+723 
-728 ADAIGTAHV
+728 DASLSVGSSHV

-809 NYKIMRT
+809 NYRIMRT

-823 YWHDSP
+823 YWYDSP

-901 TTPSGYNATNS
+901 TTPTGYNATNS

-983 SEYGSVIADGTSSR
+983 SEYGAVIADGTSSR

-1003 WAEEFNVLKKRLPHR
+1003 WAEEFNLLKKRLPHR

-1043 GGHTATNSQ
+1043 GGHAATNSQ

-1064 GVLWQCGSD
+1064 GVLWQWGSD

-1088 NSSIVPKESN
+1088 NSSIVPTESN
-1098 RGGEHYATTY
+1098 RGGEYYATTY
-1108 AAHFG
+1108 AALFG
-1113 GRWVDGSYCGSRSV
+1113 GNWVNGSYCGSRSV
-1127 TWNCSVEALVP
+1127 TWGSSVVYLDGGS
-1138 ARSARGVAPG
+1138 SARGVAPG

>member
-14 DVVKKVD
+14 DVVKRVD
-21 KIAGSVGDITTQKTI
+21 KIAGSIGGITTQKTI

-86 QVNSDEAR
+86 QVDSDDAR

-109 VVDTDGSTSS
+109 VVDTDGNASS

-129 GTDDAAN
+129 GTADAAN

-161 PPSAHTHTTLEVT
+161 PPSTHTHTTLEVT

-187 ADNYSAANTVTG
+187 ADNYSAASTVTG

-206 VPFNLQVQRNSDGTM
+206 VPFNLQVQRNSDGAM

-237 SFYSGSTWSDWQTI
+237 SFYSNSTWSDWQTI

-319 GTVIWEVQLM
+319 GTVTWEVQLM

-334 VDGVKVGTISWQL
+334 VDGVKIGTISWQL

-424 SAGTYQLDGM
+424 SVGEYETDTQR
-434 PNIVDTLNVRQTSSG
+434 NITGNILYISETFGVNGECSG
-449 VSLMMVEGKNQVFSM
+449 AFTKETEHF
-464 AGGSTTNAVSTATN
+464 AGGTPQSTDSSESGKIIFDASLSVGTEHT
-478 NSTLQNYDYIQFNMS
+478 
-493 NANPLYGR
+493 GE
-501 ADEVRPKTML
+501 EVKPKTML

-573 LYQWAVDNNYIVSE
+573 LYQWATDNNYLVSE

-640 RSVSA
+640 RNITGKAYLGSRMWNTYNKGAFSTNA
-645 PPDDYVLEVNVP
+645 DDESPVEGSTTGTNAAVLEF
-657 YSTNINS
+657 
-664 GSNNN
+664 
-669 WDRMQQILWADGNI
+669 D
-683 FKKSR
+683 
-688 WLYSTNTTH
+688 
-697 GTTASI
+697 ASLS
-703 QVVSETLPDGVT
+703 VG
-715 NSPDSIIG
+715 
-723 LKIDL
+723 
-728 ADAIGTAHV
+728 AAHV

-816 LSNPEHY
+816 LSNPKHC

-863 IALAGT
+863 ISLAGT
-869 ASARAGKDVYIYAC
+869 ATERAGKDVYIYAC

-901 TTPSGYNATNS
+901 TTPTGYNATNS

-978 GEKVV
+978 GEKIA
-983 SEYGSVIADGTSSR
+983 SEYGAVIADGTSSR

-1003 WAEEFNVLKKRLPHR
+1003 WVEEFNLLKKRLPHR

-1064 GVLWQCGSD
+1064 GVLWQRGSD
-1073 LTTHGTTN
+1073 LTTHGTTK
-1081 GWAGSSY
+1081 GWAGYSY
-1088 NSSIVPKESN
+1088 TSSIVPTESN
-1098 RGGEHYATTY
+1098 RGGECYATTY
-1108 AAHFG
+1108 AALFG
-1113 GRWVDGSYCGSRSV
+1113 GYWGDGSYCGSRSV
-1127 TWNCSVEALVP
+1127 HWNNSVVDLYSDI
-1138 ARSARGVAPG
+1138 SARGVAPG

>member
-21 KIAGSVGDITTQKTI
+21 KIADSVGDITTQKTI

-86 QVNSDEAR
+86 QVDSDDAR

-109 VVDTDGSTSS
+109 VVDTDGSASS

-187 ADNYSAANTVTG
+187 ADNYSAASTVTG

-206 VPFNLQVQRNSDGTM
+206 VPFNLQVQRNNDGTM

-237 SFYSGSTWSDWQTI
+237 SFYSGTSWSDWQTI

-292 KCITAGTTGGGDDVT
+292 KCITAGTTGGGDDIT

-334 VDGVKVGTISWQL
+334 VDGVKIGTISWQL

-424 SAGTYQLDGM
+424 SAGEYEDDGL
-434 PNIVDTLNVRQTSSG
+434 PNIEGQVIPGGPGKYLAMGSYNGAFTYMQTGMTRGEAGATITLGNYTG
-449 VSLMMVEGKNQVFSM
+449 LKFNASLSNPIYG
-464 AGGSTTNAVSTATN
+464 AAT
-478 NSTLQNYDYIQFNMS
+478 
-493 NANPLYGR
+493 
-501 ADEVRPKTML
+501 EVRPKTML

-573 LYQWAVDNNYIVSE
+573 LYQWATDNNYLVSE

-640 RSVSA
+640 R
-645 PPDDYVLEVNVP
+645 
-657 YSTNINS
+657 NIE
-664 GSNNN
+664 GSY
-669 WDRMQQILWADGNI
+669 
-683 FKKSR
+683 
-688 WLYSTNTTH
+688 LYKYQ
-697 GTTASI
+697 GY
-703 QVVSETLPDGVT
+703 T
-715 NSPDSIIG
+715 NSTLDPNAEYTGAFSI
-723 LKIDL
+723 DE
-728 ADAIGTAHV
+728 ASDNTAIAITQGNGTGTAYPVTFNASLSVGASHV

-901 TTPSGYNATNS
+901 TTPTGYNATNS

-929 GHPLSGYVAGDV
+929 GHPLSGYIAGDV

-983 SEYGSVIADGTSSR
+983 SEYGAVIADGTSSR

-1003 WAEEFNVLKKRLPHR
+1003 WAEEFNLLKKRLPHR

-1064 GVLWQCGSD
+1064 GVLWQWGSD

-1081 GWAGSSY
+1081 GWAGGSY
-1088 NSSIVPKESN
+1088 NSSIVPTESN
-1098 RGGEHYATTY
+1098 RGSEYYATTY
-1108 AAHFG
+1108 AALFG
-1113 GRWVDGSYCGSRSV
+1113 GRWADGSYCGSRSV
-1127 TWNCSVEALVP
+1127 AWGSSVVSLSNNG
-1138 ARSARGVAPG
+1138 SARGVAPG

>member
-119 VYWVSDASKL
+119 IYWVSDASKL

-146 AAVDWSGV
+146 AAVDWSSV
-154 QNKPETF
+154 QNKPKTF

-174 AITDNADVHGLTA
+174 AITDNADIHRLTT
-187 ADNYSAANTVTG
+187 ADTYSAASTVTG
-199 LTNAPCS
+199 LTNAPCRA
-206 VPFNLQVQRNSDGTM
+206 PFNLQVQRNSDGTM

-237 SFYSGSTWSDWQTI
+237 SFYNGTSWSDWQTI
-251 SYGEKGAYA
+251 SYGKKGAYA

-334 VDGVKVGTISWQL
+334 VDGVKIGTISWQL

-369 PLWNYVQTHPDML
+369 SLWNYVQTHPDML

-424 SAGTYQLDGM
+424 SAGAYQADGLPELSLD
-434 PNIVDTLNVRQTSSG
+434 ILYRQDKTSSG
-449 VSLMMVEGKNQVFSM
+449 VYVEEYGSNGYAGTAYTNSSGADEYMQSSNSLGVNAPLAAVVESSIY
-464 AGGSTTNAVSTATN
+464 GSTT
-478 NSTLQNYDYIQFNMS
+478 
-493 NANPLYGR
+493 
-501 ADEVRPKTML
+501 EVRPKTML

-531 TLLEKAGEGF
+531 ALLEKAGEGF

-559 RCDGNLYQRSEYPD
+559 RCDGNLYQRSKYPD
-573 LYQWAVDNNYIVSE
+573 LYQWATDNNYLVSE

-640 RSVSA
+640 R
-645 PPDDYVLEVNVP
+645 D
-657 YSTNINS
+657 IS
-664 GSNNN
+664 GSV
-669 WDRMQQILWADGNI
+669 DAKGLEYD
-683 FKKSR
+683 
-688 WLYSTNTTH
+688 TTEQ
-697 GTTASI
+697 TATGSF
-703 QVVSETLPDGVT
+703 S
-715 NSPDSIIG
+715 
-723 LKIDL
+723 LKVGEYNYGGGHAAQDESKIVFDP
-728 ADAIGTAHV
+728 ADAIGAAHV

-796 ITNNAGVAEESLN
+796 ITNNAGVAKESLN

-863 IALAGT
+863 IALAGS

-901 TTPSGYNATNS
+901 TTPTGYNATNS

-983 SEYGSVIADGTSSR
+983 SEYGAVIADGASSR

-1003 WAEEFNVLKKRLPHR
+1003 WAEEFNLLKKRLPHR

-1032 NITGS
+1032 NITRS

-1064 GVLWQCGSD
+1064 GVLWQWGSD
-1073 LTTHGTTN
+1073 LTTHGTTD

-1098 RGGEHYATTY
+1098 RGGEYYATTY

-1113 GRWVDGSYCGSRSV
+1113 GRWDDGSYCGSRSV
-1127 TWNCSVEALVP
+1127 TWAASVVLLSNLD
-1138 ARSARGVAPG
+1138 SARGVAPG

>member
-14 DVVKKVD
+14 DVVKKID
-21 KIAGSVGDITTQKTI
+21 TITGSLGGITTQKTI

-45 VTTDLTGNITIN
+45 VTTDLKGNITIN

-146 AAVDWSGV
+146 AVVDWSGV

-187 ADNYSAANTVTG
+187 ADNYSAASTVTG
-199 LTNAPCS
+199 LTHAPCR
-206 VPFNLQVQRNSDGTM
+206 VPFSLQVQRNSDGTM

-237 SFYSGSTWSDWQTI
+237 SFYSGTSWSDWQTI
-251 SYGEKGAYA
+251 SYGKKGAYA

-307 ASTTVAGTQITD
+307 ASTTAAGTQITD
-319 GTVIWEVQLM
+319 GTVIWEVQPM

-334 VDGVKVGTISWQL
+334 VDGVKIGTISWQL

-424 SAGTYQLDGM
+424 SVGEYEDDGL
-434 PNIVDTLNVRQTSSG
+434 PNIEGDLGWGNEDSTDVVFPTGAYYYKRENKNVYTGKSPTVRLNQNSFDA
-449 VSLMMVEGKNQVFSM
+449 SL
-464 AGGSTTNAVSTATN
+464 
-478 NSTLQNYDYIQFNMS
+478 S
-493 NANPLYGR
+493 NPIYGN

-519 SSTTEISDINIQ
+519 SATTEISDINIQ

-573 LYQWAVDNNYIVSE
+573 LYQWATDNNYLVSE

-640 RSVSA
+640 RDISGSVGAKGLEYDTTEQTATGSFS
-645 PPDDYVLEVNVP
+645 LEVGEYN
-657 YSTNINS
+657 YGGGHT
-664 GSNNN
+664 
-669 WDRMQQILWADGNI
+669 DQDEA
-683 FKKSR
+683 
-688 WLYSTNTTH
+688 
-697 GTTASI
+697 
-703 QVVSETLPDGVT
+703 
-715 NSPDSIIG
+715 
-723 LKIDL
+723 KIVFDP
-728 ADAIGTAHV
+728 ADAIGAAHV

-816 LSNPEHY
+816 LSSPEHY
-823 YWHDSP
+823 YWYDSP

-863 IALAGT
+863 IALAGR
-869 ASARAGKDVYIYAC
+869 ARARAGKDVYIYAC

-901 TTPSGYNATNS
+901 TTPTGYNATNS

-983 SEYGSVIADGTSSR
+983 SEYRAVIADGASSR

-1003 WAEEFNVLKKRLPHR
+1003 WAEEFNLLKKRLPHR

-1032 NITGS
+1032 NIQGS
-1037 ADPNTT
+1037 AGPD
-1043 GGHTATNSQ
+1043 
-1052 RIISKYGCEDCT
+1052 
-1064 GVLWQCGSD
+1064 V
-1073 LTTHGTTN
+1073 
-1081 GWAGSSY
+1081 
-1088 NSSIVPKESN
+1088 
-1098 RGGEHYATTY
+1098 
-1108 AAHFG
+1108 F
-1113 GRWVDGSYCGSRSV
+1113 
-1127 TWNCSVEALVP
+1127 
-1138 ARSARGVAPG
+1138 
-1148 LIPAD
+1148 

>member
-21 KIAGSVGDITTQKTI
+21 KIADSVGDITTQKTI

-86 QVNSDEAR
+86 QVDSDDAR

-109 VVDTDGSTSS
+109 VVDSDGSTSS

-174 AITDNADVHGLTA
+174 AITDNADVHSLTT
-187 ADNYSAANTVTG
+187 ADNYSAASTVTG

-206 VPFNLQVQRNSDGTM
+206 APFNLQVQRNSDGTM

-237 SFYSGSTWSDWQTI
+237 SFYSGTSWSDWQTI

-334 VDGVKVGTISWQL
+334 VDGVKIGTISWQL

-424 SAGTYQLDGM
+424 SAGEYEGDGL
-434 PNIVDTLNVRQTSSG
+434 PNIEG
-449 VSLMMVEGKNQVFSM
+449 VVEGIRRVDNLQSEDNSALFWNVLNFTDASAETPK
-464 AGGSTTNAVSTATN
+464 TAAADIAIDA
-478 NSTLQNYDYIQFNMS
+478 SRS
-493 NANPLYGR
+493 NPIYG
-501 ADEVRPKTML
+501 ATDEVRPKTML

-519 SSTTEISDINIQ
+519 SATTEISDINIQ

-573 LYQWAVDNNYIVSE
+573 LYQWATDNNYLVSE

-624 ADSSASNTGTY
+624 ADASASNTGAY
-635 QTDTM
+635 QTDTI
-640 RSVSA
+640 RDIEGNFIVSHA
-645 PPDDYVLEVNVP
+645 Q
-657 YSTNINS
+657 INS
-664 GSNNN
+664 ASGAFSVTY
-669 WDRMQQILWADGNI
+669 GNPAN
-683 FKKSR
+683 
-688 WLYSTNTTH
+688 YAT
-697 GTTASI
+697 TTAGTAST
-703 QVVSETLPDGVT
+703 VSFAASD
-715 NSPDSIIG
+715 SDSIG
-723 LKIDL
+723 SS
-728 ADAIGTAHV
+728 HV

-823 YWHDSP
+823 YWYDSP

-863 IALAGT
+863 IALAGS
-869 ASARAGKDVYIYAC
+869 ASARAGKDIYIYAC

-901 TTPSGYNATNS
+901 TTPTGYNATNS

-983 SEYGSVIADGTSSR
+983 SEYGAVIADGTSSR

-1003 WAEEFNVLKKRLPHR
+1003 WAEEFNLLKKRLPHR

-1064 GVLWQCGSD
+1064 GVLWQWGSD

-1081 GWAGSSY
+1081 GWAGYSY
-1088 NSSIVPKESN
+1088 TSSIVPTESN
-1098 RGGEHYATTY
+1098 RGGEYYATTY
-1108 AAHFG
+1108 AALFG
-1113 GRWVDGSYCGSRSV
+1113 GIWDNGSYCGSRSV
-1127 TWNCSVEALVP
+1127 AWIGSVVYLSSDC
-1138 ARSARGVAPG
+1138 SARGVAPG

>member
-1 MELEQFSVMPTES
+1 MSIEQFPVMPTES
-14 DVVKKVD
+14 DVVQKVD
-21 KIAGSVGDITTQKTI
+21 MMSEDVDTLTTPKTI
-36 TLTGAVTGS
+36 SLSGAVSGS
-45 VTTDLTGNITIN
+45 VTTDLSGNINIETKAM
-57 TTTGSIDATKLTGTV
+57 SIDASSITGV
-72 PLESIPK
+72 LPAEAIPK
-79 DAQAKIV
+79 EATADII
-86 QVNSDEAR
+86 QVNSDEER
-94 LALTTDDV
+94 LALTSDQV
-102 QNNDVVV
+102 QKNDVVV
-109 VVDTDGSTSS
+109 VVDMEGETTG
-119 VYWVSDASKL
+119 VYWVSDPSKL
-129 GTDDAAN
+129 GTDQADQ
-136 AFTPFPAGVA
+136 AFIQFPAGIA

-154 QNKPETF
+154 QNKPSTF
-161 PPSAHTHTTLEVT
+161 PPSDHTHTTLEVT
-174 AITDNADVHGLTA
+174 AITDNTDVHSLTA
-187 ADNYSAANTVTG
+187 ADNYSAAATVTG
-199 LTNAPCS
+199 LTNAPCD
-206 VPFNLQVQRNSDGTM
+206 VPFSLEVQRNSDGKM

-237 SFYSGSTWSDWQTI
+237 SFYNGSTWSDWQTI

-279 MVYSTILEAGKIL
+279 LAYSTILEAGKVL
-292 KCITAGTTGGGDDVT
+292 KCISAGTTGGGDDVT
-307 ASTTVAGTQITD
+307 AETTVAGTQITD

-334 VDGVKVGTISWQL
+334 VDGVKIGTISWQL

-369 PLWNYVQTHPDML
+369 SLWNYVQTRPDML
-382 VTETEWQQ
+382 VTEEEWQS
-390 MAESQTSVL
+390 MASTQTSVL
-399 KYANTSDSLFR
+399 KYANTSNSLFR

-424 SAGTYQLDGM
+424 SAGTYQSDGL
-434 PNIVDTLNVRQTSSG
+434 PNLPDTLNVRKIINQTSTTPEAVW
-449 VSLMMVEGKNQVFSM
+449 VSDEDNALFKKTGGTSSNTF
-464 AGGSTTNAVSTATN
+464 ATLATGSTDENVSYIEFNASR
-478 NSTLQNYDYIQFNMS
+478 
-493 NANPLYGR
+493 ANPIYGN
-501 ADEVRPKTML
+501 ATDVRPKTML

-573 LYQWAVDNNYIVSE
+573 LYQWATDNNYLVSE
-587 ETWQSTKTANDG
+587 ETWQSTKTANDN

-618 IVDFVR
+618 IVDFIR

-640 RSVSA
+640 RDISGSFNAMGV
-645 PPDDYVLEVNVP
+645 E
-657 YSTNINS
+657 YSTTNMAFT
-664 GSNNN
+664 GSVTIEPGTYNTGGGYTHDANDAN
-669 WDRMQQILWADGNI
+669 VI
-683 FKKSR
+683 FNPA
-688 WLYSTNTTH
+688 T
-697 GTTASI
+697 
-703 QVVSETLPDGVT
+703 
-715 NSPDSIIG
+715 
-723 LKIDL
+723 
-728 ADAIGTAHV
+728 AIGAAHV

-796 ITNNAGVAEESLN
+796 ITNNAGVAETTLN
-809 NYKIMRT
+809 QYKLMRV

-823 YWHDSP
+823 YWYNSP
-829 YVSDANNTTVI
+829 YVPDANNTTVI

-863 IALAGT
+863 ISLAGT
-869 ASARAGKDVYIYAC
+869 ATERAGKDVYIYAC

-901 TTPSGYNATNS
+901 TTPLGYNATNS
-912 RKIGGVHCL
+912 RKICGVHCL
-921 CADVGTIA
+921 CADVGTIE
-929 GHPLSGYVAGDV
+929 GHPLSGYVAGDI

-950 HRPVSAP
+950 HRPISDP

-967 LWADIYLNSWD
+967 LWADIYLNSWN
-978 GEKVV
+978 GEHVV
-983 SEYGSVIADGTSSR
+983 SEYGAVIADGTSER
-997 SYHWWR
+997 SYYWWR
-1003 WAEEFNVLKKRLPHR
+1003 WTEEFNALKKRLPHR
-1018 WEFRELADGSPEAV
+1018 WEFREIADGSPEVV

-1064 GVLWQCGSD
+1064 GVLWQWGND
-1073 LTTHGTTN
+1073 LTTHDTTS
-1081 GWAGSSY
+1081 GWAGDSSTT
-1088 NSSIVPKESN
+1088 NIKPTETN
-1098 RGGEHYATTY
+1098 RGGEYYATTY
-1108 AAHFG
+1108 PALFG
-1113 GRWVDGSYCGSRSV
+1113 GCWLDGSYCGSRSIA
-1127 TWNCSVEALVP
+1127 WNSSVVALY
-1138 ARSARGVAPG
+1138 SGYGARGVAPG
-1148 LIPAD
+1148 VIPAD

>member
-14 DVVKKVD
+14 DVVKKLDTVAD
-21 KIAGSVGDITTQKTI
+21 SIGDITTQKTI

-109 VVDTDGSTSS
+109 VVDTDGSPSS

-174 AITDNADVHGLTA
+174 AITDNADIHSLTT
-187 ADNYSAANTVTG
+187 ADNYSAASTVTG

-237 SFYSGSTWSDWQTI
+237 SFYSGTSWSDWQTI

-334 VDGVKVGTISWQL
+334 VDGVKIGTISWQL

-424 SAGTYQLDGM
+424 SAGEYEDDGL
-434 PNIVDTLNVRQTSSG
+434 PNITGTLVNHGTIDDTGAFGFHWESDDDSALYADGTVNTGFTHSTSY
-449 VSLMMVEGKNQVFSM
+449 
-464 AGGSTTNAVSTATN
+464 AN
-478 NSTLQNYDYIQFNMS
+478 NLQNINIDASRS
-493 NANPLYGR
+493 NSIYGN
-501 ADEVRPKTML
+501 ATEVRPKTML

-573 LYQWAVDNNYIVSE
+573 LYQWATDNNYLVSE
-587 ETWQSTKTANDG
+587 ETWQATKTANDG

-618 IVDFVR
+618 IQDFVR
-624 ADSSASNTGTY
+624 ADTSASNTGIY

-640 RSVSA
+640 RNITGKAYLGSRTWNQYNKGA
-645 PPDDYVLEVNVP
+645 F
-657 YSTNINS
+657 STNADDDS
-664 GSNNN
+664 PVEGS
-669 WDRMQQILWADGNI
+669 
-683 FKKSR
+683 
-688 WLYSTNTTH
+688 TT
-697 GTTASI
+697 GTYAAVIEFDASLS
-703 QVVSETLPDGVT
+703 VGS
-715 NSPDSIIG
+715 S
-723 LKIDL
+723 
-728 ADAIGTAHV
+728 HV

-863 IALAGT
+863 ISLAGT
-869 ASARAGKDVYIYAC
+869 ATERAGKDVYIYAC

-901 TTPSGYNATNS
+901 TTPTGYNATNS

-983 SEYGSVIADGTSSR
+983 SEYGAVIADGASSR

-1003 WAEEFNVLKKRLPHR
+1003 WAEEFNLLKKRLPHR
-1018 WEFRELADGSPEAV
+1018 WEFRELADGSPETV
-1032 NITGS
+1032 NIAGS

-1064 GVLWQCGSD
+1064 GVLWQWGSD

-1088 NSSIVPKESN
+1088 NSSIVPTETN
-1098 RGGEHYATTY
+1098 RGGEYYATTF
-1108 AAHFG
+1108 AALFG
-1113 GRWVDGSYCGSRSV
+1113 GSWNRGSYCGSRSV
-1127 TWNCSVEALVP
+1127 AWSGSVVGLYSGD
-1138 ARSARGVAPG
+1138 SARGVAPG

>member
-14 DVVKKVD
+14 DVVKKLDTVAD
-21 KIAGSVGDITTQKTI
+21 SIGDITTQKTI

-174 AITDNADVHGLTA
+174 AITDNADVHSLTT
-187 ADNYSAANTVTG
+187 ADTYSAASTVTG

-237 SFYSGSTWSDWQTI
+237 SFYSGSAWSDWQTI

-334 VDGVKVGTISWQL
+334 VDGVKIGTISWQL

-355 LPLLGGTFDKETYA
+355 LPLLGGTFDKEMYA
-369 PLWNYVQTHPDML
+369 PLWNYVQTHPDIL

-424 SAGTYQLDGM
+424 SVGEYEDDGL
-434 PNIVDTLNVRQTSSG
+434 PNITGQFRMANDNAAFGCYSPEGAFYATGNNEMGSPAAAVMRQLSDTAFSA
-449 VSLMMVEGKNQVFSM
+449 SLSNPIYG
-464 AGGSTTNAVSTATN
+464 
-478 NSTLQNYDYIQFNMS
+478 NS
-493 NANPLYGR
+493 
-501 ADEVRPKTML
+501 DEVRPKTML

-519 SSTTEISDINIQ
+519 SATTEISDSNIQ

-573 LYQWAVDNNYIVSE
+573 LYQWATDNNYLVSE

-606 TGDGSTTFRVFN
+606 TGDSSTTFRVFN

-640 RSVSA
+640 RNIEGSLSKTDMA
-645 PPDDYVLEVNVP
+645 TSNFFLNARIAEVVA
-657 YSTNINS
+657 S
-664 GSNNN
+664 GALSC
-669 WDRMQQILWADGNI
+669 DTEATAH
-683 FKKSR
+683 
-688 WLYSTNTTH
+688 Y
-697 GTTASI
+697 GTPATATAVALPASI
-703 QVVSETLPDGVT
+703 DFDASK
-715 NSPDSIIG
+715 SIG
-723 LKIDL
+723 
-728 ADAIGTAHV
+728 AAHV

-863 IALAGT
+863 IALAGS

-901 TTPSGYNATNS
+901 TTPIGYNATNS

-1003 WAEEFNVLKKRLPHR
+1003 WVEEFNLLKKRLPHR
-1018 WEFRELADGSPEAV
+1018 WEFRELADGSPETV
-1032 NITGS
+1032 SITGS
-1037 ADPNTT
+1037 VDPNTT

-1064 GVLWQCGSD
+1064 GVGWQWGSD

-1088 NSSIVPKESN
+1088 NSSIVPTESN
-1098 RGGEHYATTY
+1098 RGSEHWAMTY
-1108 AAHFG
+1108 AALFG
-1113 GRWVDGSYCGSRSV
+1113 GCWADGSHSGSRCVNWDDSV
-1127 TWNCSVEALVP
+1127 VGLNHDD
-1138 ARSARGVAPG
+1138 SARGVAPG

>member
-14 DVVKKVD
+14 DVVKRVD
-21 KIAGSVGDITTQKTI
+21 KIAGSIGDITTQKTI

-154 QNKPETF
+154 QNKPEAF

-174 AITDNADVHGLTA
+174 AITDNADVHSLTT
-187 ADNYSAANTVTG
+187 ADNYSAASTVTG

-206 VPFNLQVQRNSDGTM
+206 VPFNLQVQRNTDGTM

-237 SFYSGSTWSDWQTI
+237 SFYSDSTWSDWQTI

-399 KYANTSDSLFR
+399 KYANTSDSMFR
-410 VPKLLDY
+410 VPKLVDY

-573 LYQWAVDNNYIVSE
+573 LYQWATDNNYLVSE

-640 RSVSA
+640 R
-645 PPDDYVLEVNVP
+645 D
-657 YSTNINS
+657 IS
-664 GSNNN
+664 GSV
-669 WDRMQQILWADGNI
+669 DAKGLEYDATEQ
-683 FKKSR
+683 
-688 WLYSTNTTH
+688 
-697 GTTASI
+697 TATGSFSVEVGEYNYGGGHTE
-703 QVVSETLPDGVT
+703 QDEA
-715 NSPDSIIG
+715 
-723 LKIDL
+723 KIVFDP
-728 ADAIGTAHV
+728 ADAIGAAHV

-823 YWHDSP
+823 YWYDSP

-863 IALAGT
+863 IALAGS

-901 TTPSGYNATNS
+901 TTPIGYNATNS

-929 GHPLSGYVAGDV
+929 NHPLSGYVAGDV

-983 SEYGSVIADGTSSR
+983 SEYGAVIADGASSR

-1003 WAEEFNVLKKRLPHR
+1003 WAEEFNALKKRLPHR
-1018 WEFRELADGSPEAV
+1018 WEFRELADGSPEVV

-1064 GVLWQCGSD
+1064 GVLWQWGSD

-1081 GWAGSSY
+1081 GWAGYSY
-1088 NSSIVPKESN
+1088 TSSIVPTESN
-1098 RGGEHYATTY
+1098 RGGEYYATTY
-1108 AAHFG
+1108 AALLG
-1113 GRWVDGSYCGSRSV
+1113 GYWDNGSYCGSRSV
-1127 TWNCSVEALVP
+1127 SWNRSVVYLDCSH
-1138 ARSARGVAPG
+1138 SARGVAPG

>member
-21 KIAGSVGDITTQKTI
+21 KIADSVGDITTQKTI

-86 QVNSDEAR
+86 QVDSDDAR

-109 VVDTDGSTSS
+109 VVDADGSTSS

-154 QNKPETF
+154 QNKPATF

-174 AITDNADVHGLTA
+174 AITDNADVHSLTT
-187 ADNYSAANTVTG
+187 ADNYSAASTVTG

-206 VPFNLQVQRNSDGTM
+206 VPFNLQVQRNTDGTM

-237 SFYSGSTWSDWQTI
+237 SFYSDSTWSDWQTI

-399 KYANTSDSLFR
+399 KYANTSDSMFR
-410 VPKLLDY
+410 VPKLVDY

-424 SAGTYQLDGM
+424 SVGEYEGDGL
-434 PNIVDTLNVRQTSSG
+434 PNIKGVVAGIRRVDNLQSNDNSALFWNTLN
-449 VSLMMVEGKNQVFSM
+449 F
-464 AGGSTTNAVSTATN
+464 
-478 NSTLQNYDYIQFNMS
+478 S
-493 NANPLYGR
+493 NATPVTPKTAATDIAIDASRSNPIYGN
-501 ADEVRPKTML
+501 ATEVRPKTML

-519 SSTTEISDINIQ
+519 SATTEISDINIQ

-573 LYQWAVDNNYIVSE
+573 LYQWAVDNNYLVSE

-606 TGDGSTTFRVFN
+606 SGDGSTTFRVFN

-624 ADSSASNTGTY
+624 ADASASNTGTY

-640 RSVSA
+640 RNITGGQYALISGWGSATIASNIASDDSGLILGQGAFGNASFQYNQNVTQNNAGNGVITGNHDSSKESQDTILDLVFDASLSV
-645 PPDDYVLEVNVP
+645 
-657 YSTNINS
+657 
-664 GSNNN
+664 GS
-669 WDRMQQILWADGNI
+669 
-683 FKKSR
+683 S
-688 WLYSTNTTH
+688 
-697 GTTASI
+697 
-703 QVVSETLPDGVT
+703 
-715 NSPDSIIG
+715 
-723 LKIDL
+723 
-728 ADAIGTAHV
+728 HV

-823 YWHDSP
+823 YWYDSP

-901 TTPSGYNATNS
+901 TTPTGYNATNS

-921 CADVGTIA
+921 CADVGTID

-983 SEYGSVIADGTSSR
+983 SEYGAVIADGTSSR

-1003 WAEEFNVLKKRLPHR
+1003 WAEEFNLLKKRLPHR

-1064 GVLWQCGSD
+1064 GVLWQWGSD

-1088 NSSIVPKESN
+1088 NSSIVPTESN
-1098 RGGEHYATTY
+1098 RGGEYYATTY
-1108 AAHFG
+1108 AARFG
-1113 GRWVDGSYCGSRSV
+1113 GYWNDGSYCGSRSV
-1127 TWNCSVEALVP
+1127 AWDHSVVALSSVD
-1138 ARSARGVAPG
+1138 SARGVAPG

>member
-1 MELEQFSVMPTES
+1 MSIEQFPVMPTES
-14 DVVKKVD
+14 DVVQKVD
-21 KIAGSVGDITTQKTI
+21 MMSEDVDTLTTPKTI
-36 TLTGAVTGS
+36 SLSGAVSGS
-45 VTTDLTGNITIN
+45 VTTDLSGNINIETKAM
-57 TTTGSIDATKLTGTV
+57 SIDASSITGV
-72 PLESIPK
+72 LPAEAIPK
-79 DAQAKIV
+79 EATADII
-86 QVNSDEAR
+86 QVNSDEER
-94 LALTTDDV
+94 LALTSDQV
-102 QNNDVVV
+102 QKNDVVV
-109 VVDTDGSTSS
+109 VVDMEGETTG
-119 VYWVSDASKL
+119 VYWVSDPSKL
-129 GTDDAAN
+129 GTDQADQ
-136 AFTPFPAGVA
+136 AFIQFPAGIA

-154 QNKPETF
+154 QNKPSTF
-161 PPSAHTHTTLEVT
+161 PPSTHTHTTLEVT

-187 ADNYSAANTVTG
+187 ADNYSAASTVTG

-206 VPFNLQVQRNSDGTM
+206 VPFSLQVQRNSDGTM

-237 SFYSGSTWSDWQTI
+237 SFYSGNTWSDWQTI

-334 VDGVKVGTISWQL
+334 VDGVNVGTISWQL

-424 SAGTYQLDGM
+424 SVGTYQADGLPELSLD
-434 PNIVDTLNVRQTSSG
+434 ILYRQDTTSSG
-449 VSLMMVEGKNQVFSM
+449 VYVEEYGTNGYTGAAYTNTSGTDEYMQSANSLGVNAPLAAIVESSIY
-464 AGGSTTNAVSTATN
+464 GSAT
-478 NSTLQNYDYIQFNMS
+478 
-493 NANPLYGR
+493 
-501 ADEVRPKTML
+501 EVRPKTML

-573 LYQWAVDNNYIVSE
+573 LYQWATDNNYLVSE
-587 ETWQSTKTANDG
+587 ETWQATKTANDG

-624 ADSSASNTGTY
+624 ADASASNTGTY
-635 QTDTM
+635 QTDTI
-640 RSVSA
+640 RDTEGNFILSHA
-645 PPDDYVLEVNVP
+645 Q
-657 YSTNINS
+657 INS
-664 GSNNN
+664 ASGAFSVTY
-669 WDRMQQILWADGNI
+669 GNPAN
-683 FKKSR
+683 
-688 WLYSTNTTH
+688 YAT
-697 GTTASI
+697 TTA
-703 QVVSETLPDGVT
+703 
-715 NSPDSIIG
+715 
-723 LKIDL
+723 
-728 ADAIGTAHV
+728 GTASTVSFAASDSESIGSEHT

-863 IALAGT
+863 ISLAGG

-901 TTPSGYNATNS
+901 TTPIGYNATNS

-921 CADVGTIA
+921 CADVGTID

-983 SEYGSVIADGTSSR
+983 SEYGAVIADGTSAR

-1003 WAEEFNVLKKRLPHR
+1003 WVEEFNTLKKRLPHR

-1032 NITGS
+1032 NIQGS

-1064 GVLWQCGSD
+1064 GVLWQWGSD
-1073 LTTHGTTN
+1073 LTTHDTTSD
-1081 GWAGSSY
+1081 WAGSSY
-1088 NSSIVPKESN
+1088 NSSIVPTETN
-1098 RGGEHYATTY
+1098 RGGEYYATTY
-1108 AAHFG
+1108 AALFG
-1113 GRWVDGSYCGSRSV
+1113 GRWDDGFYCGSRSV
-1127 TWNCSVEALVP
+1127 IWDISVVDLYSSL
-1138 ARSARGVAPG
+1138 SAHGVAPG

>member
-1 MELEQFSVMPTES
+1 MSIEQFPVMPTES
-14 DVVKKVD
+14 DVVQKVD
-21 KIAGSVGDITTQKTI
+21 MMSEDVDTLTTPKTI
-36 TLTGAVTGS
+36 SLSGAVSGS
-45 VTTDLTGNITIN
+45 VTTDLSGNINIETKAM
-57 TTTGSIDATKLTGTV
+57 SIDASSITGV
-72 PLESIPK
+72 LPAEAIPK
-79 DAQAKIV
+79 EATADII
-86 QVNSDEAR
+86 QVNSDEER
-94 LALTTDDV
+94 LALTSDQV
-102 QNNDVVV
+102 QKNDVVV
-109 VVDTDGSTSS
+109 VVDMEGETTG
-119 VYWVSDASKL
+119 VYWVSDPSKL
-129 GTDDAAN
+129 GTDQADQ
-136 AFTPFPAGVA
+136 AFIQFPAGIA

-174 AITDNADVHGLTA
+174 AITDNADVHSLTT
-187 ADNYSAANTVTG
+187 ADNYSAASTVTG

-221 TQIVYGQAD
+221 TQIVYGQAA

-237 SFYSGSTWSDWQTI
+237 SFYSDSTWSDWQTI

-334 VDGVKVGTISWQL
+334 VDGVKIGTISWQL

-424 SAGTYQLDGM
+424 SAGTYQADGLPKLSLD
-434 PNIVDTLNVRQTSSG
+434 ILYRQDTTSSG
-449 VSLMMVEGKNQVFSM
+449 VYVEEYGTNGYTGAAYTNTSGTDEYMQSSNSLGVNAPLAAVVESSIY
-464 AGGSTTNAVSTATN
+464 GSTT
-478 NSTLQNYDYIQFNMS
+478 
-493 NANPLYGR
+493 
-501 ADEVRPKTML
+501 EVRPKTML

-519 SSTTEISDINIQ
+519 SATTEISDINIQ

-573 LYQWAVDNNYIVSE
+573 LYQWATDNNYLVSE

-640 RSVSA
+640 RDISGSVDVKGVEYDTTEQTATGSFS
-645 PPDDYVLEVNVP
+645 LEVGEYN
-657 YSTNINS
+657 Y
-664 GSNNN
+664 GGGHAEQ
-669 WDRMQQILWADGNI
+669 DEA
-683 FKKSR
+683 
-688 WLYSTNTTH
+688 
-697 GTTASI
+697 
-703 QVVSETLPDGVT
+703 
-715 NSPDSIIG
+715 
-723 LKIDL
+723 KIVFDP
-728 ADAIGTAHV
+728 ADAIGAAHV

-782 ILDDDDDWTMGLPN
+782 ILDADDDWTMGLPN

-823 YWHDSP
+823 YWYDSP

-978 GEKVV
+978 GEKIV
-983 SEYGSVIADGTSSR
+983 SEYGAVIADGASSR

-1003 WAEEFNVLKKRLPHR
+1003 WAEEFNLLKKRLPHR
-1018 WEFRELADGSPEAV
+1018 WEFRELADGSPETV

-1064 GVLWQCGSD
+1064 GVLWQWGSD

-1088 NSSIVPKESN
+1088 NSSIVPTESN
-1098 RGGEHYATTY
+1098 RGGEYYATTY
-1108 AAHFG
+1108 AARFG
-1113 GRWVDGSYCGSRSV
+1113 GNWYNGSYCGSRSV
-1127 TWNCSVEALVP
+1127 AWNHSVVDLNGSN
-1138 ARSARGVAPG
+1138 SARGVAPG

>member
-14 DVVKKVD
+14 DVVKRVD
-21 KIAGSVGDITTQKTI
+21 SITDSIDDITTQKTI

-45 VTTDLTGNITIN
+45 VTTDLKGNITIN

-174 AITDNADVHGLTA
+174 AITDNADVHSLTT
-187 ADNYSAANTVTG
+187 ADNYSAASTVTG

-206 VPFNLQVQRNSDGTM
+206 VPFNLQVQRNTDGTM

-307 ASTTVAGTQITD
+307 ASTTVAGTQIAD
-319 GTVIWEVQLM
+319 GTVVWKVQLM

-334 VDGVKVGTISWQL
+334 VDGVKIGTISWQL

-424 SAGTYQLDGM
+424 SVGEYEDDGL
-434 PNIVDTLNVRQTSSG
+434 PNIEATAAYGTGVYYAGETHTPQVSGAIKAVDETTTYINAQGGNSHRWFNIEFDA
-449 VSLMMVEGKNQVFSM
+449 SLSNPIYG
-464 AGGSTTNAVSTATN
+464 NAT
-478 NSTLQNYDYIQFNMS
+478 
-493 NANPLYGR
+493 
-501 ADEVRPKTML
+501 EVRPKTML

-573 LYQWAVDNNYIVSE
+573 LYQWATDNNYLVSE

-640 RSVSA
+640 R
-645 PPDDYVLEVNVP
+645 
-657 YSTNINS
+657 NI
-664 GSNNN
+664 
-669 WDRMQQILWADGNI
+669 
-683 FKKSR
+683 
-688 WLYSTNTTH
+688 T
-697 GTTASI
+697 GTTFVGTQVDHAYDTGCFTTDEDSTLQGATVGEYNGAISFGASLS
-703 QVVSETLPDGVT
+703 VG
-715 NSPDSIIG
+715 
-723 LKIDL
+723 
-728 ADAIGTAHV
+728 AAHV

-869 ASARAGKDVYIYAC
+869 ATERAGKDVYIYAC

-889 SGIPVFVASMNS
+889 SGTPVFVASMTS
-901 TTPSGYNATNS
+901 TTPTGYNATNS

-929 GHPLSGYVAGDV
+929 GHPLSGYIAGDV

-983 SEYGSVIADGTSSR
+983 SEYGAVIADGTSAR

-1003 WAEEFNVLKKRLPHR
+1003 WAEEFNLLKKRLPHR

-1032 NITGS
+1032 NIQGS

-1064 GVLWQCGSD
+1064 GVLWQWGSD

-1081 GWAGSSY
+1081 GWAGHSY
-1088 NSSIVPKESN
+1088 NSSIVPTESN
-1098 RGGEHYATTY
+1098 RGGEYYATTY
-1108 AAHFG
+1108 AALFG
-1113 GRWVDGSYCGSRSV
+1113 GNWDDGSYCGSRSV
-1127 TWNCSVEALVP
+1127 AWNDSVVHLNSNI
-1138 ARSARGVAPG
+1138 SARGVAPG

>member
-14 DVVKKVD
+14 DVVKRVD
-21 KIAGSVGDITTQKTI
+21 TIVGSIGGITTQKTI

-161 PPSAHTHTTLEVT
+161 PPSTHTHTALEVT

-187 ADNYSAANTVTG
+187 ADNYSAASTVTG

-237 SFYSGSTWSDWQTI
+237 SFYSGNSWSDWQTI

-334 VDGVKVGTISWQL
+334 VDGVKIGTISWQL

-424 SAGTYQLDGM
+424 SAGEYEDDGL
-434 PNIVDTLNVRQTSSG
+434 PNIEGQVIPGGPGKYLAMEGYNGAFTYSQTG
-449 VSLMMVEGKNQVFSM
+449 VSRGE
-464 AGGSTTNAVSTATN
+464 AGATITSGNYTGLKFNASLSNPIYGNAT
-478 NSTLQNYDYIQFNMS
+478 
-493 NANPLYGR
+493 
-501 ADEVRPKTML
+501 EVRPKTML

-606 TGDGSTTFRVFN
+606 SGDGSTTFRVFN

-635 QTDTM
+635 QTDTI
-640 RSVSA
+640 RDIEGNFILSHA
-645 PPDDYVLEVNVP
+645 Q
-657 YSTNINS
+657 INS
-664 GSNNN
+664 ASGAFSVTY
-669 WDRMQQILWADGNI
+669 GNPAN
-683 FKKSR
+683 
-688 WLYSTNTTH
+688 YAT
-697 GTTASI
+697 TTA
-703 QVVSETLPDGVT
+703 
-715 NSPDSIIG
+715 
-723 LKIDL
+723 
-728 ADAIGTAHV
+728 GTASTVSFAASDSESIGSEHT

-863 IALAGT
+863 IALAGG

-901 TTPSGYNATNS
+901 TTPTGYNATNS

-921 CADVGTIA
+921 CADVGTID
-929 GHPLSGYVAGDV
+929 GHPLSGYIAGDV

-983 SEYGSVIADGTSSR
+983 SEYGAVIADGISSR

-1003 WAEEFNVLKKRLPHR
+1003 WAEEFNLLKKRLPHR

-1037 ADPNTT
+1037 KDPNTT

-1064 GVLWQCGSD
+1064 GVLWQWGSD

-1081 GWAGSSY
+1081 GWAGASY
-1088 NSSIVPKESN
+1088 TSSIVPTETN
-1098 RGGEHYATTY
+1098 RGGEYYAMTY
-1108 AAHFG
+1108 AARFG
-1113 GRWVDGSYCGSRSV
+1113 GDWGNGSYCGSRSV
-1127 TWNCSVEALVP
+1127 AWNLSVVNLISNC
-1138 ARSARGVAPG
+1138 SARGVAPG

>member
-1 MELEQFSVMPTES
+1 MSIDEFSVMPTES
-14 DVVKKVD
+14 DVVKKLD
-21 KIAGSVGDITTQKTI
+21 DIAGDMGDITGQKTI

-45 VTTDLTGNITIN
+45 VSTDLKGNITIA
-57 TTTGSIDATKLTGTV
+57 TTTGSIDATKVTGV
-72 PLESIPK
+72 LPLETIPK
-79 DAQAKIV
+79 AAQAKIV
-86 QVNSDEAR
+86 QVTSDDAR

-109 VVDTDGSTSS
+109 VVDTSGNTSAI
-119 VYWVSDASKL
+119 YWVSDDTKL
-129 GTDDAAN
+129 GTADAAD
-136 AFTPFPAGVA
+136 AFLAFPAGVA

-154 QNKPETF
+154 QNKPSTF
-161 PPSAHTHTTLEVT
+161 PPSTHTHDTLTVT
-174 AITDNADVHGLTA
+174 EIANSTDIHTLTA
-187 ADNYSAANTVTG
+187 VANYSAAATVTG
-199 LTNAPCS
+199 LTNAPCD
-206 VPFNLQVQRNSDGTM
+206 VPFSMEVQKGAGNNL

-237 SFYSGSTWSDWQTI
+237 AFYNGTSWSEWQTI

-279 MVYSTILEAGKIL
+279 MVYSTTLEAGKIL

-334 VDGVKVGTISWQL
+334 VDGVKIGTISWQL

-424 SAGTYQLDGM
+424 SVGEYEDDGL
-434 PNIVDTLNVRQTSSG
+434 PNIEGQFRMANDSAAFGCYVPEGAFYATGNNEMGSPAAVVMRQLSDTAFSA
-449 VSLMMVEGKNQVFSM
+449 SLSNPIYG
-464 AGGSTTNAVSTATN
+464 NAT
-478 NSTLQNYDYIQFNMS
+478 
-493 NANPLYGR
+493 
-501 ADEVRPKTML
+501 EVRPKTML

-519 SSTTEISDINIQ
+519 SATTEISDSNIQ

-573 LYQWAVDNNYIVSE
+573 LYQWATDNNYLVSE

-624 ADSSASNTGTY
+624 ADALASNTGTY

-640 RSVSA
+640 RDISGSVDVKGVEYDTTEQTATGSFS
-645 PPDDYVLEVNVP
+645 LEVGEYN
-657 YSTNINS
+657 YGGGHTEQ
-664 GSNNN
+664 
-669 WDRMQQILWADGNI
+669 DEA
-683 FKKSR
+683 
-688 WLYSTNTTH
+688 
-697 GTTASI
+697 
-703 QVVSETLPDGVT
+703 
-715 NSPDSIIG
+715 
-723 LKIDL
+723 KIVFDP
-728 ADAIGTAHV
+728 ADAIGAAHV

-823 YWHDSP
+823 YWYDSP

-863 IALAGT
+863 IALAGS

-901 TTPSGYNATNS
+901 TTPTGYNATNS

-950 HRPVSAP
+950 HRPMSAP

-978 GEKVV
+978 GEKIV
-983 SEYGSVIADGTSSR
+983 SEYGAVIADGASSR

-1003 WAEEFNVLKKRLPHR
+1003 WAEEFNLLKKRLPHR

-1064 GVLWQCGSD
+1064 GVLWQWGSD

-1081 GWAGSSY
+1081 DWAGYSY
-1088 NSSIVPKESN
+1088 TSSIVPTESN
-1098 RGGEHYATTY
+1098 RGGEYYATTY
-1108 AAHFG
+1108 AALFG
-1113 GRWVDGSYCGSRSV
+1113 GLWSISSYCGSRSV
-1127 TWNCSVEALVP
+1127 NWSSSVVHLYSNC
-1138 ARSARGVAPG
+1138 SARGVSPG
-1148 LIPAD
+1148 ASERMTGRR

>member
-14 DVVKKVD
+14 DVVKRVD
-21 KIAGSVGDITTQKTI
+21 TIVGSIDGITTQKTI

-45 VTTDLTGNITIN
+45 VTTDLKGNITIN

-86 QVNSDEAR
+86 QVTSDEAR
-94 LALTTDDV
+94 LALTSDDV

-174 AITDNADVHGLTA
+174 AITDNADVHSLTA
-187 ADNYSAANTVTG
+187 ADNYSAASTVTG

-206 VPFNLQVQRNSDGTM
+206 VPFSLQVQRNSDGTM

-237 SFYSGSTWSDWQTI
+237 SFYSDSTWSDWQTI

-424 SAGTYQLDGM
+424 SAGEYEGDGL
-434 PNIVDTLNVRQTSSG
+434 PNI
-449 VSLMMVEGKNQVFSM
+449 EGKSDVGGYSTKSVFPSSLFP
-464 AGGSTTNAVSTATN
+464 ATSLIDNTTFSKVADNKFEIVTFSFDASK
-478 NSTLQNYDYIQFNMS
+478 
-493 NANPLYGR
+493 ANPIYGN

-606 TGDGSTTFRVFN
+606 SGDGSTTFRVFN

-624 ADSSASNTGTY
+624 ADASASNTGTY

-640 RSVSA
+640 RNITGGQYALISGWGSSTIASNIASDDSGLILGQGAFGNASFQYNQNVTQNNAGNGVITGNHDSSKESQDTILDLVFDASLSV
-645 PPDDYVLEVNVP
+645 
-657 YSTNINS
+657 
-664 GSNNN
+664 GS
-669 WDRMQQILWADGNI
+669 
-683 FKKSR
+683 S
-688 WLYSTNTTH
+688 
-697 GTTASI
+697 
-703 QVVSETLPDGVT
+703 
-715 NSPDSIIG
+715 
-723 LKIDL
+723 
-728 ADAIGTAHV
+728 HV

-782 ILDDDDDWTMGLPN
+782 ILDNDDDWTMGLPN

-809 NYKIMRT
+809 NYRIMRT

-823 YWHDSP
+823 YWYDSP

-863 IALAGT
+863 IALAGS

-901 TTPSGYNATNS
+901 TTPTGYNATNS

-921 CADVGTIA
+921 CADVGTID

-983 SEYGSVIADGTSSR
+983 SEYGAVIADGASSR

-1003 WAEEFNVLKKRLPHR
+1003 WVEEFNLLKKRLPHR

-1037 ADPNTT
+1037 EDPNTT

-1052 RIISKYGCEDCT
+1052 RIISKYGCEDCI
-1064 GVLWQCGSD
+1064 GLWQWGSD
-1073 LTTHGTTN
+1073 LTTHGTDS
-1081 GWAGSSY
+1081 GWAGDSY
-1088 NSSIVPKESN
+1088 SSSIVPTETN
-1098 RGGEHYATTY
+1098 RGGEYYATTF
-1108 AAHFG
+1108 AALFG
-1113 GRWVDGSYCGSRSV
+1113 GQWSQSSHCGSRSV
-1127 TWNCSVEALVP
+1127 SWASQAVNLGSNL
-1138 ARSARGVAPG
+1138 SARGVASG

>member
-21 KIAGSVGDITTQKTI
+21 KIADSVDDITTQKTI

-86 QVNSDEAR
+86 QVDSDDAR

-129 GTDDAAN
+129 GTADAAN

-161 PPSAHTHTTLEVT
+161 PPSVHTHTTLEVT
-174 AITDNADVHGLTA
+174 AITDNADVHSLTT
-187 ADNYSAANTVTG
+187 ADTYSAASTVTG

-334 VDGVKVGTISWQL
+334 VDGVKIGTISWQL

-369 PLWNYVQTHPDML
+369 TLWNYVQTHPDML

-399 KYANTSDSLFR
+399 KYANTSDTLFR

-417 ARGAVQE
+417 ARGTVQE
-424 SAGTYQLDGM
+424 SAGTYQADGLPKLSLD
-434 PNIVDTLNVRQTSSG
+434 ILYRQDGTSSG
-449 VSLMMVEGKNQVFSM
+449 VYVEEYGDDGYTGADYTTTSYEDEYMQSANSLGGEAPLAAVVESSIY
-464 AGGSTTNAVSTATN
+464 GSTT
-478 NSTLQNYDYIQFNMS
+478 
-493 NANPLYGR
+493 
-501 ADEVRPKTML
+501 EVRPKTML

-531 TLLEKAGEGF
+531 ALLEKAGEGF
-541 AIGDIKFSFAKVV
+541 TIGDIKFSFAKVV

-573 LYQWAVDNNYIVSE
+573 LYQWATDNNYLVSE

-640 RSVSA
+640 RDISGSVDAKGLEYDATEQTATGSFS
-645 PPDDYVLEVNVP
+645 LEVGEYN
-657 YSTNINS
+657 YGGDHTEQ
-664 GSNNN
+664 
-669 WDRMQQILWADGNI
+669 DEA
-683 FKKSR
+683 
-688 WLYSTNTTH
+688 
-697 GTTASI
+697 
-703 QVVSETLPDGVT
+703 
-715 NSPDSIIG
+715 
-723 LKIDL
+723 KIVFDP
-728 ADAIGTAHV
+728 ADAIGASHV

-863 IALAGT
+863 ISLAGT
-869 ASARAGKDVYIYAC
+869 ATERAGKDVYIYAC

-901 TTPSGYNATNS
+901 TTPTGYNATNS

-983 SEYGSVIADGTSSR
+983 SEYGAVIADGTSSR

-1003 WAEEFNVLKKRLPHR
+1003 WAEEFNLLKKRLPHR

-1037 ADPNTT
+1037 ADSNTT

-1064 GVLWQCGSD
+1064 GVLWQWGSD

-1081 GWAGSSY
+1081 EWAGSSY
-1088 NSSIVPKESN
+1088 NSSIVPTESN
-1098 RGGEHYATTY
+1098 RGGEYYATTY
-1108 AAHFG
+1108 AARFG
-1113 GRWVDGSYCGSRSV
+1113 GSWSSGSYCGSRSV
-1127 TWNCSVEALVP
+1127 AWVDSVVYLYKNC
-1138 ARSARGVAPG
+1138 SARGVAPG

>member
-14 DVVKKVD
+14 DVVKKLDTVAD
-21 KIAGSVGDITTQKTI
+21 SIGGITTQKTI

-109 VVDTDGSTSS
+109 VVDTDGNTSS

-129 GTDDAAN
+129 GTADAAN

-174 AITDNADVHGLTA
+174 AITDNADVHSLTT
-187 ADNYSAANTVTG
+187 ADNYSAASTVTG

-237 SFYSGSTWSDWQTI
+237 SFYSGTSWSDWQTI

-279 MVYSTILEAGKIL
+279 MVYSTALEAGKIL

-307 ASTTVAGTQITD
+307 ASTAIAGTQITD
-319 GTVIWEVQLM
+319 GTVVWVVQLM

-334 VDGVKVGTISWQL
+334 VDGVKIGTISWQL
-347 STTVDSGD
+347 STTVDSGE
-355 LPLLGGTFDKETYA
+355 LPLLGGTFDKKTYA
-369 PLWNYVQTHPDML
+369 LLWNYVQTHPDML

-410 VPKLLDY
+410 VPKLLYY

-424 SAGTYQLDGM
+424 SAGEYEGDGL
-434 PNIVDTLNVRQTSSG
+434 PNI
-449 VSLMMVEGKNQVFSM
+449 EGSTNGLHVQPLGNSFFGQGALGLAAVASM
-464 AGGSTTNAVSTATN
+464 ASANNGGGTSGTEIRFNAS
-478 NSTLQNYDYIQFNMS
+478 LS
-493 NANPLYGR
+493 NPVYGK
-501 ADEVRPKTML
+501 AEEVRPTPML

-606 TGDGSTTFRVFN
+606 SGDGSTTFRVFN

-624 ADSSASNTGTY
+624 ADASASNTGTY

-640 RSVSA
+640 RNITGSQSA
-645 PPDDYVLEVNVP
+645 LISGWGS
-657 YSTNINS
+657 STVA
-664 GSNNN
+664 SN
-669 WDRMQQILWADGNI
+669 
-683 FKKSR
+683 
-688 WLYSTNTTH
+688 
-697 GTTASI
+697 TASDDSGLI
-703 QVVSETLPDGVT
+703 LGQGAFGNDSFKYNENVTQNNAGSGVIT
-715 NSPDSIIG
+715 IGNHDSSKASSDTI
-723 LKIDL
+723 LDL
-728 ADAIGTAHV
+728 VFDASLSAGTSHV

-809 NYKIMRT
+809 NYRIMRT

-869 ASARAGKDVYIYAC
+869 ATERAGKDVYIYAC

-901 TTPSGYNATNS
+901 TTPIGYNATNS

-921 CADVGTIA
+921 CADVGTIV

-983 SEYGSVIADGTSSR
+983 SEYGAVIADGASSR

-1003 WAEEFNVLKKRLPHR
+1003 WAEEFNLLKKRLPHR

-1064 GVLWQCGSD
+1064 GVLWQWGSD

-1081 GWAGSSY
+1081 DWAGYSY
-1088 NSSIVPKESN
+1088 TSSIVPTETN
-1098 RGGEHYATTY
+1098 RGGEYYAMTY
-1108 AAHFG
+1108 AALFG
-1113 GRWVDGSYCGSRSV
+1113 GLWSISSYCGSRSV
-1127 TWNCSVEALVP
+1127 NWSSSVVHLYSNC
-1138 ARSARGVAPG
+1138 SARGVAPG

>member
-21 KIAGSVGDITTQKTI
+21 KIADSVGDITTQKTI

-129 GTDDAAN
+129 GTADAAN

-174 AITDNADVHGLTA
+174 AITDNTDVHGLTA
-187 ADNYSAANTVTG
+187 ADNYSAASTVTG

-237 SFYSGSTWSDWQTI
+237 SFYSGNTWSDWQTI

-334 VDGVKVGTISWQL
+334 VDGVKIGTISWQL

-355 LPLLGGTFDKETYA
+355 LPLLGGTFDKEMYA

-424 SAGTYQLDGM
+424 SAGEYEDDGL
-434 PNIVDTLNVRQTSSG
+434 PNITGTFAHKSNSG
-449 VSLMMVEGKNQVFSM
+449 YADVASASYSGAFTVVNTELTFGGGV
-464 AGGSTTNAVSTATN
+464 AGSTSGGAGTEFDASLSNSIYGNAT
-478 NSTLQNYDYIQFNMS
+478 
-493 NANPLYGR
+493 
-501 ADEVRPKTML
+501 EVRPKTML

-573 LYQWAVDNNYIVSE
+573 LYQWAMDNNYLISE

-640 RSVSA
+640 R
-645 PPDDYVLEVNVP
+645 D
-657 YSTNINS
+657 IS
-664 GSNNN
+664 GSV
-669 WDRMQQILWADGNI
+669 DAKGLEYDATEQ
-683 FKKSR
+683 
-688 WLYSTNTTH
+688 
-697 GTTASI
+697 TATGSFSVEVGEYNYGGGHTE
-703 QVVSETLPDGVT
+703 QDEA
-715 NSPDSIIG
+715 
-723 LKIDL
+723 KIVFDP
-728 ADAIGTAHV
+728 ADAIGTDHV

-796 ITNNAGVAEESLN
+796 ITNNAGVAGESLN

-823 YWHDSP
+823 YWYDSP

-869 ASARAGKDVYIYAC
+869 ATERAGKDVYIYAC

-901 TTPSGYNATNS
+901 TTPAGYNATNS

-983 SEYGSVIADGTSSR
+983 SEYGAVIASGTSSR

-1003 WAEEFNVLKKRLPHR
+1003 WAEEFNLLKKRLPHR
-1018 WEFRELADGSPEAV
+1018 WEFRELADGSPETV

-1037 ADPNTT
+1037 ANPNTT
-1043 GGHTATNSQ
+1043 GGHIATNSQ

-1064 GVLWQCGSD
+1064 GVLWQWGSD
-1073 LTTHGTTN
+1073 LTTRGTTK
-1081 GWAGSSY
+1081 GWAGASY
-1088 NSSIVPKESN
+1088 NSSIVPTESN
-1098 RGGEHYATTY
+1098 RGSEYYATTF
-1108 AAHFG
+1108 AALFG
-1113 GRWVDGSYCGSRSV
+1113 GRWIDSSYCGSRSV
-1127 TWNCSVEALVP
+1127 NWDISVVDLIDNV
-1138 ARSARGVAPG
+1138 SARGVAPG

>member
-45 VTTDLTGNITIN
+45 VTTDLKGNITIN

-86 QVNSDEAR
+86 QVDSDDAR

-109 VVDTDGSTSS
+109 VVDTDGNTSS

-129 GTDDAAN
+129 GTADAAN

-174 AITDNADVHGLTA
+174 AITDNADIHSLTT
-187 ADNYSAANTVTG
+187 ADNYSAASTVTG

-237 SFYSGSTWSDWQTI
+237 SFYNGTSWSDWQTI

-334 VDGVKVGTISWQL
+334 VDGVKIGTISWQL

-424 SAGTYQLDGM
+424 SVGEYEDDGL
-434 PNIVDTLNVRQTSSG
+434 PNITALASGGVGAYTEAGYPIRVDGAFQG
-449 VSLMMVEGKNQVFSM
+449 VNMDTNMLGV
-464 AGGSTTNAVSTATN
+464 AGGNQHKFYDLGLDASLSNPIYGNAT
-478 NSTLQNYDYIQFNMS
+478 
-493 NANPLYGR
+493 
-501 ADEVRPKTML
+501 EVRPKTML

-573 LYQWAVDNNYIVSE
+573 LYQWATDNNYLVSE
-587 ETWQSTKTANDG
+587 ETWQATKTANDG

-624 ADSSASNTGTY
+624 ADSSASNTGIY

-640 RSVSA
+640 RNITGKAYLGSRTWNQYNKGA
-645 PPDDYVLEVNVP
+645 F
-657 YSTNINS
+657 STNADDES
-664 GSNNN
+664 PVEGS
-669 WDRMQQILWADGNI
+669 
-683 FKKSR
+683 
-688 WLYSTNTTH
+688 TT
-697 GTTASI
+697 GTYAAVIEFDASLS
-703 QVVSETLPDGVT
+703 VGS
-715 NSPDSIIG
+715 S
-723 LKIDL
+723 
-728 ADAIGTAHV
+728 HV

-760 RTLVSDVELKEAVD
+760 RTLVSAVELKEAVD

-782 ILDDDDDWTMGLPN
+782 ILDDNDDWTMGLPN

-823 YWHDSP
+823 YWYDSP

-853 FVTQSDSQVD
+853 FVTQSASQVD
-863 IALAGT
+863 ISLAGT

-901 TTPSGYNATNS
+901 TTPTGYNATNS

-983 SEYGSVIADGTSSR
+983 SEYGAVIADGTSSR

-1003 WAEEFNVLKKRLPHR
+1003 WAEEFNLLKKRLPHR

-1052 RIISKYGCEDCT
+1052 RILSKYGCEDCT
-1064 GVLWQCGSD
+1064 GVLWQWGSD

-1088 NSSIVPKESN
+1088 NSSIVPTETN
-1098 RGGEHYATTY
+1098 RGGEYYATTY
-1108 AAHFG
+1108 AALFG
-1113 GRWVDGSYCGSRSV
+1113 GGWANGSYCGSRSV
-1127 TWNCSVEALVP
+1127 SWSCSVVVLYSY
-1138 ARSARGVAPG
+1138 RSARGVAPG

>member
-57 TTTGSIDATKLTGTV
+57 TTTGSIDATKLAGTV

-146 AAVDWSGV
+146 AVVDWSGV

-174 AITDNADVHGLTA
+174 AITDNADVHSLTT
-187 ADNYSAANTVTG
+187 ADNYSAASTVTG

-206 VPFNLQVQRNSDGTM
+206 APFNLQIQRNSDGTM

-334 VDGVKVGTISWQL
+334 VDGVKIGTISWQL

-369 PLWNYVQTHPDML
+369 LLWNYVQTHPDML

-424 SAGTYQLDGM
+424 SAGEYEGDGL
-434 PNIVDTLNVRQTSSG
+434 PNI
-449 VSLMMVEGKNQVFSM
+449 EGFTAGLHVQPTGNAFLGQGALGLTADSM
-464 AGGSTTNAVSTATN
+464 ASANTGGGTSGARITFDASRSNPIYGNAT
-478 NSTLQNYDYIQFNMS
+478 
-493 NANPLYGR
+493 
-501 ADEVRPKTML
+501 EVRPKTML

-573 LYQWAVDNNYIVSE
+573 LYQWATDNNYLVSE

-624 ADSSASNTGTY
+624 ADTSASNTGTY

-640 RSVSA
+640 RDISGSFNA
-645 PPDDYVLEVNVP
+645 MGIE
-657 YSTNINS
+657 YSTTNMAFT
-664 GSNNN
+664 GSVTIEPGTYNTGGGHTHDANDAN
-669 WDRMQQILWADGNI
+669 VI
-683 FKKSR
+683 FNPA
-688 WLYSTNTTH
+688 T
-697 GTTASI
+697 
-703 QVVSETLPDGVT
+703 
-715 NSPDSIIG
+715 
-723 LKIDL
+723 
-728 ADAIGTAHV
+728 AIGASHV

-823 YWHDSP
+823 YWYDSP

-863 IALAGT
+863 IALAGS
-869 ASARAGKDVYIYAC
+869 ASARAGRDVYIYAC

-901 TTPSGYNATNS
+901 TTPTGYNATNS

-967 LWADIYLNSWD
+967 FWADIYLNSWD

-983 SEYGSVIADGTSSR
+983 SEYGAVIADGDSSR

-1003 WAEEFNVLKKRLPHR
+1003 WAEEFNLLKKRLPHR
-1018 WEFRELADGSPEAV
+1018 WEFRELADGSPEVV

-1064 GVLWQCGSD
+1064 GVLWQWGSD
-1073 LTTHGTTN
+1073 LTTHDTTN
-1081 GWAGSSY
+1081 GWAGHSY
-1088 NSSIVPKESN
+1088 NSSIVPTETN
-1098 RGGEHYATTY
+1098 RGGEYYATTY
-1108 AAHFG
+1108 AALFG
-1113 GRWVDGSYCGSRSV
+1113 GRWGSSFYCGSRSV
-1127 TWNCSVEALVP
+1127 NWLSSVVYLYGDS
-1138 ARSARGVAPG
+1138 SARGVAPG